1 MQSIQFKRTNVSGK
15 KPTPEQLQVGEVA
28 INLKDH
34 VIFTKDRDHEVVQI
48 SVSPETHAALESKV
62 DANKQELDSTIA
74 VNDRNIHAKVD
85 EIKQTTD
92 ATIAANHAE
101 INNKVDVIKRET
113 DATIEANKNKAASDL
128 AGVKAELSDTINANK
143 NAAAVATQELDTRI
157 NKKVD
162 DIKSRTDATIASNDK
177 AINDKVDLI
186 KTETDR
192 TIAANKVYAENQLTD
207 TYNNLTGVIA
217 ANKQEAADNVA
228 ALTRDV
234 EAKNSAIHSKV
245 DNNKSYT
252 DSELARLESRIDAA
266 DGSSD
271 GKYIKKHVNTYTDGY
286 LLSKTA
292 NYFDD
297 PSARNLD
304 YFGAFRMNDLAG
316 HIAMILHV
324 PHPSGVNHARGF
336 EFNYGSNPVP
346 TVKTYGYDELG
357 NLSYSH
363 RMYHEGDK
371 PTPAEIGV
379 YSKAEIDRLFQKT
392 LNFGI
397 EGGWFK
403 LGTLTMPQQHGRT
416 AKIRLVGGNG
426 YNVGMNGQ
434 ANIIELVI
442 RCGNNSP
449 KGVVFNAYYSIWYHE
464 QHFCAI
470 PTDGDNYDLYA
481 YYGAHT
487 GFVLAEY
494 QVSSGG
500 VSLNLLD
507 TPEYLGGEKP
517 VADEIFDALNISS
530 FNNFSNRG
538 TLNFAGNHQGQY
550 DIEHLNEQPTNA
562 KKMLRRF
569 RSSAPA
575 TIWHETVDD
584 NAYRLATGYEDTNQE
599 LLLTAT
605 SGLHVKKLT
614 LDGGVTGNS
623 GIDIRRGPNESSHFN
638 FMDYRTGQ
646 DVRNG
651 WFGFGDGQTKDF
663 IWWNDNGQNS
673 INLIE
678 NGELHITGGK
688 GQKIVMNSEVAL
700 SENAR
705 LAVKGG
711 NYGLILRND
720 GSSFHILTTD
730 LKDSFGSWNNRRP
743 FSYDF
748 ADGGLYLGGTETA
761 RCLHLGIDGSTR
773 LEDNLFFKA
782 GSRQSMDYL
791 EFVHWGASNVG
802 RNNVLSL
809 RDSKGFFAEFERKG
823 DNTIQNT
830 FFGKLKVNRGSD
842 AITVNAPTDS
852 ESVYVKGTCNDV
864 DNWYIGKGG
873 ADNGLAF
880 YSYKSNAAIYLTNNG
895 EVSLAPQNT
904 AVVNVNRDRMH
915 INGTQWVA
923 NQPHVWGN
931 QWQTEAPIFVDFG
944 TGIPND
950 TYMPIIKARSQI
962 TGGYATKADFGIYR
976 HGAVDTWGDAVIRVG
991 SAESGDSSHPNA
1003 IYTFRANGDFKAP
1016 AGLRAGVNLG
1026 VGTDP
1031 VLGGHS
1037 IAIGDN
1043 DTGLMWGGDGRI
1055 NLLANGQHI
1064 ASWGV
1069 FHQEHPGLW
1078 SVGAGF
1084 WTEVDKAIISHG
1096 HLIQANDSYSTYVR
1110 DIYIRS
1116 DIRVKKDLVKF
1127 ENASKTLSKINGY
1140 KYLQKRGTNEDG
1152 SERWEENAGLIAQ
1165 EVQAILP
1172 ELVEGDPD
1180 SENLL
1185 RLNYNGVVGLNT
1197 AAINEHTEEIALL
1210 KEENNRLKEENKILH
1225 DRLAAI
1231 EAKLFG

>member
-15 KPTPEQLQVGEVA
+15 KPTPEQLQVGEIA
-28 INLKDH
+28 IQLADH

-92 ATIAANHAE
+92 STIAANHAE

-113 DATIEANKNKAASDL
+113 DATIEANKNAAASDL
-128 AGVKAELSDTINANK
+128 AGVKAELSDTINVNK

-186 KTETDR
+186 KAETDR

-234 EAKNSAIHSKV
+234 EAKNTAIHSKV

-266 DGSSD
+266 DGSAD

-297 PSARNLD
+297 PNARNLD

-336 EFNYGSNPVP
+336 EFTYGSNPVH
-346 TVKTYGYDELG
+346 TVRTYGYDELG
-357 NLSYSH
+357 HLAYSH

-371 PTPAEIGV
+371 PSPSELNV
-379 YSKAEIDRLFQKT
+379 YSKQEVDRMFQKT
-392 LNFGI
+392 IDFGS
-397 EGGWFK
+397 ESGWFK
-403 LGTLTMPQQHGRT
+403 IATVYLPQNYGRS

-426 YNVGMNGQ
+426 YNVGQTGQ
-434 ANIIELVI
+434 CNIIELVI
-442 RCGNNSP
+442 RTGNDSP
-449 KGVVFNAYYSIWYHE
+449 KGINIVAYHHISGYDN
-464 QHFCAI
+464 QFCAI
-470 PTDGDNYDLYA
+470 NTSNDNYDIYA
-481 YYGAHT
+481 QYSQHT
-487 GFVLAEY
+487 SLVLVEY
-494 QVSSGG
+494 QASSD
-500 VSLNLLD
+500 VNLTVLD
-507 TPEYLGGEKP
+507 RPEYVGEKP
-517 VADEIFDALNISS
+517 VADHIYDAYTIRS
-530 FNNFSNRG
+530 FNSFSNRG

-550 DIEHLNEQPTNA
+550 DIEHLNEQQTNS

-569 RSSAPA
+569 RSCAPA

-651 WFGFGDGQTKDF
+651 WFGFGDGTTKDF

-678 NGELHITGGK
+678 DGELHITGGR

-711 NYGLILRND
+711 NYGLMLRND

-782 GSRQSMDYL
+782 GSRQSMDYMEL
-791 EFVHWGASNVG
+791 VHWGASNTG

-809 RDSKGFFAEFERKG
+809 RDSKGFFAEFERLG
-823 DNTIQNT
+823 DNTIKNT

-842 AITVNAPTDS
+842 AIIMNAETGDS
-852 ESVYVKGTCNDV
+852 SIYLLGTCADNN
-864 DNWYIGKGG
+864 NWYIGKGG

-880 YSYKSNAAIYLTNNG
+880 YSYATNAAVNITNAGDIALSPKGVEMTHVNNVRFYVHG
-895 EVSLAPQNT
+895 ERWT
-904 AVVNVNRDRMH
+904 ASQSGGWGD
-915 INGTQWVA
+915 QW
-923 NQPHVWGN
+923 GL
-931 QWQTEAPIFVDFG
+931 EAPIFVDHG
-944 TGIPND
+944 YVGPD
-950 TYMPIIKARSQI
+950 SYYPIIKGRSLI
-962 TGGYATKADFGIYR
+962 TDQGYTTAVDFGLR
-976 HGAVDTWGDAVIRVG
+976 RVPQNWGQAIIRVG
-991 SAESGDSSHPNA
+991 SAEASPAAGHPQA
-1003 IYTFRANGDFKAP
+1003 VFEFHHDGTFYCPSNGNF
-1016 AGLRAGVNLG
+1016 
-1026 VGTDP
+1026 
-1031 VLGGHS
+1031 
-1037 IAIGDN
+1037 N
-1043 DTGLMWGGDGRI
+1043 D
-1055 NLLANGQHI
+1055 
-1064 ASWGV
+1064 V
-1069 FHQEHPGLW
+1069 
-1078 SVGAGF
+1078 
-1084 WTEVDKAIISHG
+1084 
-1096 HLIQANDSYSTYVR
+1096 
-1110 DIYIRS
+1110 YIRS
-1116 DIRVKKDLVKF
+1116 DDRL
-1127 ENASKTLSKINGY
+1127 KINV
-1140 KYLQKRGTNEDG
+1140 EDY
-1152 SERWEENAGLIAQ
+1152 EENAVDKVNKLKVKTYDKVKSLNDREVIGHEIGIIAQ
-1165 EVQAILP
+1165 DLQEVLP
-1172 ELVEGDPD
+1172 EAVK
-1180 SENLL
+1180 
-1185 RLNYNGVVGLNT
+1185 T
-1197 AAINEHTEEIALL
+1197 AKIGGFDNPEEILTISNSAVNALL
-1210 KEENNRLKEENKILH
+1210 IKAVQEMSEENKLLRE
-1225 DRLAAI
+1225 RLAAI

>member
-92 ATIAANHAE
+92 STIAANHAE

-186 KTETDR
+186 KAETDR

-234 EAKNSAIHSKV
+234 EAKNTAIHSKV

-297 PSARNLD
+297 PGARNLD
-304 YFGAFRMNDLAG
+304 YFGAFRTNDLAD

-336 EFNYGSNPVP
+336 EFTYGSNPHA
-346 TVKTYGYDELG
+346 TVRTYGYDELG
-357 NLSYSH
+357 HLAYSH

-371 PTPAEIGV
+371 PTPAEIGA
-379 YSKAEIDRLFQKT
+379 YSKAEIDRMFQKT
-392 LNFGI
+392 INFGV
-397 EGGWFK
+397 ETGWFK
-403 LGTLTMPQQHGRT
+403 IATAFIPQNYGRSL
-416 AKIRLVGGNG
+416 KIRLTGGNG
-426 YNVGMNGQ
+426 WNVGQTGQ
-434 ANIIELVI
+434 CNIIELVI
-442 RCGNNSP
+442 RTSNGSP
-449 KGVVFNAYYSIWYHE
+449 KGINFVAYHHVSGYE
-464 QHFCAI
+464 NQFCAI
-470 PTDGDNYDLYA
+470 NTGDDTYDIYA
-481 YYGAHT
+481 YYFEFT
-487 GFVLAEY
+487 NMVMAEY
-494 QVSSGG
+494 QASSD
-500 VSLNLLD
+500 VNLTVLD
-507 TPEYLGGEKP
+507 RPEYVGEKP
-517 VADEIFDALNISS
+517 VADHIYDAYTIYS
-530 FNNFSNRG
+530 FNTFSNRG

-550 DIEHLNEQPTNA
+550 DIEHMNEQPTNA

-575 TIWHETVDD
+575 TIWHESVDD
-584 NAYRLATGYEDTNQE
+584 QNYRLATEYTDVTQQ
-599 LLLTAT
+599 LLLSAVT
-605 SGLHVKKLT
+605 GLHIRRLT
-614 LDGGVTGNS
+614 IDGGLGSGSNA
-623 GIDIRRGPNESSHFN
+623 GIDIRRGPNEASHFN

-651 WFGFGDGQTKDF
+651 WFGFGDLTTKDF

-678 NGELHITGGK
+678 NGELHITGGR

-743 FSYDF
+743 FSYNF
-748 ADGGLYLGGTETA
+748 EDGGLYLGGTETA

-773 LEDNLFFKA
+773 LEDNLFFKS
-782 GSRQSMDYL
+782 GSRQSMDYMEL
-791 EFVHWGASNVG
+791 VHWGASNTG

-809 RDSKGFFAEFERKG
+809 RDSKGFLAEFERVGGTNGVK
-823 DNTIQNT
+823 TR
-830 FFGKLKVNRGSD
+830 FFGETFTDGTLYLNQMNNSSERFSINNWGNSEVGRAAVMEIGDSKGYHFYTERRTDDTVLFDVSGALTVRGPNGITIKNSTGARHIWFRD
-842 AITVNAPTDS
+842 ASETEKAVIWATDDGILHIRNNHGGPFS
-852 ESVYVKGTCNDV
+852 HHFKGAMIQLEGRVPYAADQGLIRGEV
-864 DNWYIGKGG
+864 DGG
-873 ADNGLAF
+873 AYVAW
-880 YSYKSNAAIYLTNNG
+880 
-895 EVSLAPQNT
+895 
-904 AVVNVNRDRMH
+904 RDR
-915 INGTQWVA
+915 
-923 NQPHVWGN
+923 
-931 QWQTEAPIFVDFG
+931 
-944 TGIPND
+944 
-950 TYMPIIKARSQI
+950 
-962 TGGYATKADFGIYR
+962 
-976 HGAVDTWGDAVIRVG
+976 
-991 SAESGDSSHPNA
+991 
-1003 IYTFRANGDFKAP
+1003 P
-1016 AGLRAGVNLG
+1016 AGLLV
-1026 VGTDP
+1026 DCQK
-1031 VLGGHS
+1031 S
-1037 IAIGDN
+1037 IDSAHAVWKAVD
-1043 DTGLMWGGDGRI
+1043 WGRQYIAAMDVHCPGDG
-1055 NLLANGQHI
+1055 NNTAAAVLHVQAADYQFHASGEFHATGNGN
-1064 ASWGV
+1064 
-1069 FHQEHPGLW
+1069 F
-1078 SVGAGF
+1078 
-1084 WTEVDKAIISHG
+1084 
-1096 HLIQANDSYSTYVR
+1096 NDV
-1110 DIYIRS
+1110 YIRS
-1116 DIRVKKDLVKF
+1116 DGRL
-1127 ENASKTLSKINGY
+1127 KINV
-1140 KYLQKRGTNEDG
+1140 EDY
-1152 SERWEENAGLIAQ
+1152 EENAVDKVNKLKVKTYDKVKSLNDREVIGHEIGIIAQ
-1165 EVQAILP
+1165 DLQEVLP
-1172 ELVEGDPD
+1172 EAVKTAKIG
-1180 SENLL
+1180 
-1185 RLNYNGVVGLNT
+1185 GLDNP
-1197 AAINEHTEEIALL
+1197 EEILTISNSAVNALL
-1210 KEENNRLKEENKILH
+1210 IKAIQEMSEENKILRE
-1225 DRLAAI
+1225 RLAAI
-1231 EAKLFG
+1231 EAKLG

>member
-186 KTETDR
+186 KAETDR

-234 EAKNSAIHSKV
+234 EAKNTAIHSKV

-266 DGSSD
+266 DGSAD

-297 PSARNLD
+297 PNARNLD

-336 EFNYGSNPVP
+336 EFTYGSNPVH
-346 TVKTYGYDELG
+346 TVRTYGYDELG
-357 NLSYSH
+357 HLAYSH

-371 PTPAEIGV
+371 PSPSELNV
-379 YSKAEIDRLFQKT
+379 YSKQEVDRMFQKT
-392 LNFGI
+392 IDFGS
-397 EGGWFK
+397 ESGWFK
-403 LGTLTMPQQHGRT
+403 IATVYLPQNYGRS

-426 YNVGMNGQ
+426 WNVGQTGQ
-434 ANIIELVI
+434 CNIIELVI
-442 RCGNNSP
+442 RNGNGSP
-449 KGVVFNAYYSIWYHE
+449 KGINFVAYHHVSGYDNQFCAINTSDDTYDIYAYYSE
-464 QHFCAI
+464 F
-470 PTDGDNYDLYA
+470 TNM
-481 YYGAHT
+481 
-487 GFVLAEY
+487 VMAEY
-494 QVSSGG
+494 QASSD
-500 VSLNLLD
+500 VNLTVLD
-507 TPEYLGGEKP
+507 RPEYVGEKP
-517 VADEIFDALNISS
+517 VADHIYDAYTIRS
-530 FNNFSNRG
+530 FNSFSNRG

-550 DIEHLNEQPTNA
+550 DIEHMNEQPTNA

-569 RSSAPA
+569 RSSAVA

-584 NAYRLATGYEDTNQE
+584 QNYRLATGGTDSGQQ
-599 LLLTAT
+599 LLLSSGT
-605 SGLHVKKLT
+605 GLHIRRLT
-614 LDGGVTGNS
+614 IDGGLGSGSNA

-651 WFGFGDGQTKDF
+651 WFGFGDLTTKDF

-678 NGELHITGGK
+678 NGELHITGGR

-711 NYGLILRND
+711 NYGLIFRND
-720 GSSFHILTTD
+720 GVGFHILTTD
-730 LKDSFGSWNNRRP
+730 LGDSFGPWNTRRP
-743 FSYDF
+743 FSYNF

-782 GSRQSMDYL
+782 GSRQSMDYMEL
-791 EFVHWGASNVG
+791 VHWGASNTG

-809 RDSKGFFAEFERKG
+809 RDSKGFLAEFERLG
-823 DNTIQNT
+823 DNTIKNT

-842 AITVNAPTDS
+842 AIIMNAETGDS
-852 ESVYVKGTCNDV
+852 SIYLLGTCADNN
-864 DNWYIGKGG
+864 NWYIGKGG

-880 YSYKSNAAIYLTNNG
+880 YSYATNAAINITNAGDIALSPKGIEMTHVNNVRFYVHG
-895 EVSLAPQNT
+895 ERWT
-904 AVVNVNRDRMH
+904 ASQSGGWND
-915 INGTQWVA
+915 QW
-923 NQPHVWGN
+923 GL
-931 QWQTEAPIFVDFG
+931 EAPIFVDHG
-944 TGIPND
+944 YVGPD
-950 TYMPIIKARSQI
+950 SYYPIIKGRSLI
-962 TGGYATKADFGIYR
+962 TNQGYTTAVDFGLR
-976 HGAVDTWGDAVIRVG
+976 RVPNNWGQAVIRVG
-991 SAESGDSSHPNA
+991 SAEASPAAGHPQA
-1003 IYTFRANGDFKAP
+1003 VFEFHHDGTFYSPGNGNF
-1016 AGLRAGVNLG
+1016 
-1026 VGTDP
+1026 
-1031 VLGGHS
+1031 
-1037 IAIGDN
+1037 N
-1043 DTGLMWGGDGRI
+1043 D
-1055 NLLANGQHI
+1055 
-1064 ASWGV
+1064 V
-1069 FHQEHPGLW
+1069 
-1078 SVGAGF
+1078 
-1084 WTEVDKAIISHG
+1084 
-1096 HLIQANDSYSTYVR
+1096 
-1110 DIYIRS
+1110 YIRS
-1116 DIRVKKDLVKF
+1116 DRRL
-1127 ENASKTLSKINGY
+1127 KINV
-1140 KYLQKRGTNEDG
+1140 EDY
-1152 SERWEENAGLIAQ
+1152 EENAVDKVNKLKVKTYDKVKSLNDREVIGHEIGIIAQ
-1165 EVQAILP
+1165 DLQEVLP
-1172 ELVEGDPD
+1172 EAVKTAKIG
-1180 SENLL
+1180 
-1185 RLNYNGVVGLNT
+1185 GLDNP
-1197 AAINEHTEEIALL
+1197 EEILTISNSAVNALL
-1210 KEENNRLKEENKILH
+1210 IKAIQEMSEENKIL
-1225 DRLAAI
+1225 RECLAAI
-1231 EAKLFG
+1231 EAKLG

>member
-1 MQSIQFKRTNVSGK
+1 MQSIQFKRTNVAGK

-128 AGVKAELSDTINANK
+128 AGVKAELSDTIKANK

-186 KTETDR
+186 KAETDR

-234 EAKNSAIHSKV
+234 EAKNTAIHSKV

-266 DGSSD
+266 DGSAD

-297 PSARNLD
+297 PNARNLD

-336 EFNYGSNPVP
+336 EFTYGSNPVH
-346 TVKTYGYDELG
+346 TVRTYGYDELG
-357 NLSYSH
+357 HLAYSH

-371 PTPAEIGV
+371 PTPAEIGA

-449 KGVVFNAYYSIWYHE
+449 KGVVFNAYYTIWHYE

-550 DIEHLNEQPTNA
+550 DIEHLNEQQTNS

-605 SGLHVKKLT
+605 TGLHVKRLT
-614 LDGGVTGNS
+614 LDGGVGNA

-651 WFGFGDGQTKDF
+651 WFGFGDLTTKDF

-673 INLIE
+673 LNLLE
-678 NGELHITGGK
+678 DGELQISGGK

-705 LAVKGG
+705 LAVRGG
-711 NYGLILRND
+711 NYGLIFRND
-720 GSSFHILTTD
+720 GTSFHILTTD
-730 LKDSFGSWNNRRP
+730 LKDSFGNWNNRRP

-748 ADGGLYLGGTETA
+748 SEGGLDLGGTTTE

-773 LEDNLFFKA
+773 IEENLVFRA
-782 GSRQSMDYL
+782 GSRQSMDYI
-791 EFVHWGASNVG
+791 EMIHWGNSNIA
-802 RNNVLSL
+802 RDNVLSMK
-809 RDSKGFFAEFERKG
+809 DSKGFLAEFERVGGTNGVKTRFFGETFTDGTLYLNQMNNSSERFSINNWGNSEVGRAAVMEIGDSKG
-823 DNTIQNT
+823 YHFYTERRTDNTVLFDVAGALTVHGPNGITIKNSTGARHIWFRDDIGSEKAVIWATDEGILHIRNNHGGQFSHHFQGAMIKAGERVPYNSEYA
-830 FFGKLKVNRGSD
+830 LIRGDISGGAWVD
-842 AITVNAPTDS
+842 WRARPAGLLVDCQDS
-852 ESVYVKGTCNDV
+852 RNQAYNIWKATHWGEQHLAAMGVHAGGGNPHVILHVGGNDYGFAFNGDFTAGAAVYCNDV
-864 DNWYIGKGG
+864 
-873 ADNGLAF
+873 
-880 YSYKSNAAIYLTNNG
+880 
-895 EVSLAPQNT
+895 
-904 AVVNVNRDRMH
+904 
-915 INGTQWVA
+915 
-923 NQPHVWGN
+923 
-931 QWQTEAPIFVDFG
+931 
-944 TGIPND
+944 
-950 TYMPIIKARSQI
+950 
-962 TGGYATKADFGIYR
+962 
-976 HGAVDTWGDAVIRVG
+976 
-991 SAESGDSSHPNA
+991 
-1003 IYTFRANGDFKAP
+1003 
-1016 AGLRAGVNLG
+1016 
-1026 VGTDP
+1026 
-1031 VLGGHS
+1031 
-1037 IAIGDN
+1037 
-1043 DTGLMWGGDGRI
+1043 
-1055 NLLANGQHI
+1055 
-1064 ASWGV
+1064 
-1069 FHQEHPGLW
+1069 
-1078 SVGAGF
+1078 
-1084 WTEVDKAIISHG
+1084 
-1096 HLIQANDSYSTYVR
+1096 
-1110 DIYIRS
+1110 YIRS
-1116 DIRVKKDLVKF
+1116 DRRL
-1127 ENASKTLSKINGY
+1127 KINV
-1140 KYLQKRGTNEDG
+1140 EDY
-1152 SERWEENAGLIAQ
+1152 EENAVDKVNKLKVKTYDKVKSLSDREVIAHEIGIIAQ
-1165 EVQAILP
+1165 DLQEILP
-1172 ELVEGDPD
+1172 EAV
-1180 SENLL
+1180 STSN
-1185 RLNYNGVVGLNT
+1185 VGSLDNP
-1197 AAINEHTEEIALL
+1197 EEILTISNSAVNALL
-1210 KEENNRLKEENKILH
+1210 IKAVQEMSEENKILRE
-1225 DRLAAI
+1225 RLAAI
-1231 EAKLFG
+1231 EAKLG

>member
-162 DIKSRTDATIASNDK
+162 DIKSRTDATIASNHK

-186 KTETDR
+186 KAETDR
-192 TIAANKVYAENQLTD
+192 TIAANHAYAENQLTD

-217 ANKQEAADNVA
+217 ANKQEAADSVA

-266 DGSSD
+266 DGSAD

-316 HIAMILHV
+316 HIALALHV

-336 EFNYGSNPVP
+336 EFTYGSNPHA
-346 TVKTYGYDELG
+346 TVRTYGYDELG
-357 NLSYSH
+357 HLAYSH

-371 PTPAEIGV
+371 PTPAEIGA

-392 LNFGI
+392 LDFGI
-397 EGGWFK
+397 ESGWFK
-403 LGTLTMPQQHGRT
+403 IATVYLPQQYGRS

-426 YNVGMNGQ
+426 YNVGQTGQ
-434 ANIIELVI
+434 ANIIELVL
-442 RCGNNSP
+442 RSGNGNP
-449 KGVVFNAYYSIWYHE
+449 VGVVFNAYMTIWYID
-464 QHFCAI
+464 QKFCAI
-470 PTDGDNYDLYA
+470 PTGGDSYDI
-481 YYGAHT
+481 YGSYSGHS

-494 QVSSGG
+494 QTSPDV
-500 VSLNLLD
+500 NLTLYD
-507 TPEYLGGEKP
+507 KPQFIGSQLPEAETK
-517 VADEIFDALNISS
+517 FDAYTITS
-530 FNNFSNRG
+530 FSTYRNHG
-538 TLNFAGNHQGQY
+538 TLNFGANSQGQY

-569 RSSAPA
+569 RSCAPA

-584 NAYRLATGYEDTNQE
+584 NSYRLATGYEDTNQE
-599 LLLTAT
+599 LLLSAVT
-605 SGLHVKKLT
+605 GLHVKRLT
-614 LDGGVTGNS
+614 LDGGVGNA

-651 WFGFGDGQTKDF
+651 WFGFGDGTTKDF

-678 NGELHITGGK
+678 DGELHITGGK

-711 NYGLILRND
+711 NYGLMLRND

-748 ADGGLYLGGTETA
+748 AEGGLDLGGTATA

-782 GSRQSMDYL
+782 GSRQSMDYMEL
-791 EFVHWGASNVG
+791 VHWGASNTG

-809 RDSKGFFAEFERKG
+809 RDSKGFLAEFERLG
-823 DNTIQNT
+823 DNTIKNS
-830 FFGKLKVNRGSD
+830 FFGKLKINRGSD
-842 AITVNAPTDS
+842 AIIMNAESGDS
-852 ESVYVKGTCNDV
+852 SVYLLGTCADNN
-864 DNWYIGKGG
+864 NWYIGKGG

-880 YSYKSNAAIYLTNNG
+880 YSYATNAAVNITNAGDIALSPKGIEMTHVNNVRFYVHG
-895 EVSLAPQNT
+895 ERWT
-904 AVVNVNRDRMH
+904 ASQSGGWGD
-915 INGTQWVA
+915 QW
-923 NQPHVWGN
+923 GL
-931 QWQTEAPIFVDFG
+931 EAPIFVDHG
-944 TGIPND
+944 YVSPD
-950 TYMPIIKARSQI
+950 CYYPIIKGRSLI
-962 TGGYATKADFGIYR
+962 TNQGYTTAVDFGMR
-976 HGAVDTWGDAVIRVG
+976 RVPQNWGQAIIRVG
-991 SAESGDSSHPNA
+991 SAEASPAAGHPQA
-1003 IYTFRANGDFKAP
+1003 VFEFHHDGTFYCPGNGNF
-1016 AGLRAGVNLG
+1016 
-1026 VGTDP
+1026 
-1031 VLGGHS
+1031 
-1037 IAIGDN
+1037 N
-1043 DTGLMWGGDGRI
+1043 D
-1055 NLLANGQHI
+1055 
-1064 ASWGV
+1064 V
-1069 FHQEHPGLW
+1069 
-1078 SVGAGF
+1078 
-1084 WTEVDKAIISHG
+1084 
-1096 HLIQANDSYSTYVR
+1096 
-1110 DIYIRS
+1110 YIRS
-1116 DIRVKKDLVKF
+1116 DRRL
-1127 ENASKTLSKINGY
+1127 KINV
-1140 KYLQKRGTNEDG
+1140 EDY
-1152 SERWEENAGLIAQ
+1152 EENAVDKVNKLKVKTYDKVKSLNDREVIGHEIGIIAQ
-1165 EVQAILP
+1165 DLQEVLP
-1172 ELVEGDPD
+1172 EAVK
-1180 SENLL
+1180 
-1185 RLNYNGVVGLNT
+1185 T
-1197 AAINEHTEEIALL
+1197 ANIGGFDNPEEILTISNSAVNALL
-1210 KEENNRLKEENKILH
+1210 IKAVQEMSEENKLLRE
-1225 DRLAAI
+1225 RLAAI
-1231 EAKLFG
+1231 EAKLG

>member
-92 ATIAANHAE
+92 STIAANHAE

-186 KTETDR
+186 KAETDR
-192 TIAANKVYAENQLTD
+192 TIAANKAYAENQLTD

-234 EAKNSAIHSKV
+234 EAKNTAIHSKV

-297 PSARNLD
+297 PGARNLD

-336 EFNYGSNPVP
+336 EFNYGSNVVP

-357 NLSYSH
+357 HLAYSH

-371 PTPAEIGV
+371 PTPAEIGA

-392 LNFGI
+392 LDFGI
-397 EGGWFK
+397 ESGWFK
-403 LGTLTMPQQHGRT
+403 IATVYLPQQYGRS

-426 YNVGMNGQ
+426 WNVGKTGQ
-434 ANIIELVI
+434 CNIIELVI
-442 RCGNNSP
+442 RTGNGSP
-449 KGVVFNAYYSIWYHE
+449 KGINFVAYHHVSGDDN
-464 QHFCAI
+464 QFCAI
-470 PTDGDNYDLYA
+470 NTSDDNYDIYA
-481 YYGAHT
+481 YYAGCT
-487 GFVLAEY
+487 NMVMAEY
-494 QVSSGG
+494 QASSD
-500 VSLNLLD
+500 VNLTVLD
-507 TPEYLGGEKP
+507 HPEYIGEKP
-517 VADEIFDALNISS
+517 VSEHIFDAYTIYS
-530 FNNFSNRG
+530 FNSFSNKG
-538 TLNFAGNHQGQY
+538 TLNFGANSQGQY

-569 RSSAPA
+569 RSSGPA

-584 NAYRLATGYEDTNQE
+584 NQYRLATGYEDTNQE

-673 INLIE
+673 LNLLE
-678 NGELHITGGK
+678 DGELHITGGK

-711 NYGLILRND
+711 NYGLMLRND
-720 GSSFHILTTD
+720 GSSFHILTTN

-782 GSRQSMDYL
+782 GSRQSMDYMEL
-791 EFVHWGASNVG
+791 VHWGASNVG

-809 RDSKGFFAEFERKG
+809 RDSKGFLAEFERKG

-830 FFGKLKVNRGSD
+830 FFGRFKVNGDSN

-852 ESVYVKGTCNDV
+852 DAVYVKGTCNDV

-873 ADNGLAF
+873 AGNGLVF
-880 YSYKSNAAIYLTNNG
+880 CSYKTNAAVHLTDNG
-895 EVSLAPQNT
+895 EVLLAPQNT
-904 AVVNVNRDRMH
+904 AIVNINRDRIH

-923 NQPHVWGN
+923 NQPHGWGN
-931 QWQTEAPIFVDFG
+931 QWLSEAPIFVDFG
-944 TGIPND
+944 TGVPND

-976 HGAVDTWGDAVIRVG
+976 HGTDTWGDAVIRVG

-1043 DTGLMWGGDGRI
+1043 DTGLVWGGDGRI
-1055 NLLANGQHI
+1055 NMFANGQHI
-1064 ASWGV
+1064 ASWGTMY
-1069 FHQEHPGLW
+1069 QEHSGLW
-1078 SVGAGF
+1078 GSHGGL

-1096 HLIQANDSYSTYVR
+1096 HLVQANDNYSTYVR

-1185 RLNYNGVVGLNT
+1185 RLNYNGVIGLIT
-1197 AAINEHTEEIALL
+1197 AAINEHTEEISLL
-1210 KEENNRLKEENKILH
+1210 KEENKLLR

>member
-92 ATIAANHAE
+92 STIAANHAE

-162 DIKSRTDATIASNDK
+162 DIKSRTDATIASNHK

-186 KTETDR
+186 KAETDR
-192 TIAANKVYAENQLTD
+192 TIAANQAYAENQLTD

-217 ANKQEAADNVA
+217 ANKQEAADSVA

-234 EAKNSAIHSKV
+234 EAKNTAIHSKI
-245 DNNKSYT
+245 DNNKVYT

-266 DGSSD
+266 DGSAD

-297 PSARNLD
+297 PNARNLD

-336 EFNYGSNPVP
+336 EFTYGSNPHA
-346 TVKTYGYDELG
+346 TVRTYGYDELG

-371 PTPAEIGV
+371 PTPAEIGA

-403 LGTLTMPQQHGRT
+403 LGSLTLPQQHGRS

-550 DIEHLNEQPTNA
+550 DIEHMNEQQTNS

-575 TIWHETVDD
+575 TIWHESVDD
-584 NAYRLATGYEDTNQE
+584 QNYRLATGYDDVNQQ
-599 LLLTAT
+599 LLLSAAT
-605 SGLHVKKLT
+605 GLHVKRLT

-623 GIDIRRGPNESSHFN
+623 GIDIRRGPNEASHFN

-678 NGELHITGGK
+678 DGELHITGGK

-711 NYGLILRND
+711 NYGLMLRND

-782 GSRQSMDYL
+782 GSRQSMDYMEL
-791 EFVHWGASNVG
+791 VHWGASNTG

-809 RDSKGFFAEFERKG
+809 RDSKGFLAEFERLW
-823 DNTIQNT
+823 DNTTKNT
-830 FFGKLKVNRGSD
+830 FFGKMKINRGSD
-842 AITVNAPTDS
+842 AIIMNAESGDS
-852 ESVYVKGTCNDV
+852 SVYLLGTCADNN
-864 DNWYIGKGG
+864 NWYIGKGG
-873 ADNGLAF
+873 GDNGLAF
-880 YSYKSNAAIYLTNNG
+880 YSYATNAAINLTNAGDIALSPKGVEMVHVNNARLYVHG
-895 EVSLAPQNT
+895 ERWT
-904 AVVNVNRDRMH
+904 AS
-915 INGTQWVA
+915 
-923 NQPHVWGN
+923 QPGDWGN
-931 QWQTEAPIFVDFG
+931 QWRVEAPIFVDHG
-944 TGIPND
+944 YVGQD
-950 TYMPIIKARSQI
+950 CYYPIVKARSLI
-962 TGGYATKADFGIYR
+962 TNQGYTTAVDFGMRRIPNN
-976 HGAVDTWGDAVIRVG
+976 WGQAIIRVG
-991 SAESGDSSHPNA
+991 SAENSPDNGHPQA
-1003 IYTFRANGDFKAP
+1003 VFEFHHDGFFYTPGNGSF
-1016 AGLRAGVNLG
+1016 
-1026 VGTDP
+1026 
-1031 VLGGHS
+1031 
-1037 IAIGDN
+1037 N
-1043 DTGLMWGGDGRI
+1043 DV
-1055 NLLANGQHI
+1055 H
-1064 ASWGV
+1064 
-1069 FHQEHPGLW
+1069 
-1078 SVGAGF
+1078 
-1084 WTEVDKAIISHG
+1084 
-1096 HLIQANDSYSTYVR
+1096 
-1110 DIYIRS
+1110 IRS
-1116 DIRVKKDLVKF
+1116 DERL
-1127 ENASKTLSKINGY
+1127 KIN
-1140 KYLQKRGTNEDG
+1140 K
-1152 SERWEENAGLIAQ
+1152 EELEEGALDKLNSLTVYSYDKVKSLSDDTVVGRELGVIAQ
-1165 EVQAILP
+1165 DVEKVMP
-1172 ELVEGDPD
+1172 EAVHVCSDGDT
-1180 SENLL
+1180 ENP
-1185 RLNYNGVVGLNT
+1185 GEIKTISVSS
-1197 AAINEHTEEIALL
+1197 INALFVKAFQELTTKYDAMNEEL
-1210 KEENNRLKEENKILH
+1210 KAVKAE
-1225 DRLAAI
+1225 LAAI
-1231 EAKLFG
+1231 KSCK

>member
-1 MQSIQFKRTNVSGK
+1 MQSIQFKRTQTAGK
-15 KPTPEQLQVGEVA
+15 KPTPDQLSVGEIA
-28 INLKDH
+28 IQLADH

-92 ATIAANHAE
+92 STIAANQA
-101 INNKVDVIKRET
+101 
-113 DATIEANKNKAASDL
+113 
-128 AGVKAELSDTINANK
+128 
-143 NAAAVATQELDTRI
+143 
-157 NKKVD
+157 
-162 DIKSRTDATIASNDK
+162 
-177 AINDKVDLI
+177 
-186 KTETDR
+186 
-192 TIAANKVYAENQLTD
+192 YAENQLTD

-217 ANKQEAADNVA
+217 ANKQEAADSVA

-234 EAKNSAIHSKV
+234 EAKNTAIHSKI
-245 DNNKSYT
+245 DNNKVYT

-266 DGSSD
+266 DGSAD

-297 PSARNLD
+297 PNARNLD

-336 EFNYGSNPVP
+336 EFTYGSNPHA
-346 TVKTYGYDELG
+346 TVRTYGYDELG
-357 NLSYSH
+357 HLAYSH

-371 PTPAEIGV
+371 PTPAEIGA

-426 YNVGMNGQ
+426 YNVGQNGQ

-449 KGVVFNAYYSIWYHE
+449 KGVVFNAYYTIWHYE

-550 DIEHLNEQPTNA
+550 DIEHLNEQQTNS

-575 TIWHETVDD
+575 YIWHETVD
-584 NAYRLATGYEDTNQE
+584 NNKYRLATGYEDTSQE
-599 LLLTAT
+599 LLLTTT

-678 NGELHITGGK
+678 NGELQISGGK

-720 GSSFHILTTD
+720 GTSFHILTTD
-730 LKDSFGSWNNRRP
+730 LKDSFGNWNNRRP

-748 ADGGLYLGGTETA
+748 AEGGLDLGGTATA

-773 LEDNLFFKA
+773 IEDNMVFRS
-782 GSRQSMDYL
+782 GSRQSMDYIEL
-791 EFVHWGASNVG
+791 IHWGNSNTG
-802 RNNVLSL
+802 RNNVLSM
-809 RDSKGFFAEFERKG
+809 RDSKGFLAEFERTGTNGVKTRFFGETFTDGTLYLNQMNNSSERFSINNWGNSEVGRAAVMEIGDSKG
-823 DNTIQNT
+823 YHFYTERRTDNTVLFDVAGALTVHGPNGITIKNST
-830 FFGKLKVNRGSD
+830 GARHIWFRDDSD
-842 AITVNAPTDS
+842 AEKAVIWATD
-852 ESVYVKGTCNDV
+852 EGILHIRN
-864 DNWYIGKGG
+864 NHGG
-873 ADNGLAF
+873 SFAHHFQGAMIKLEGRVPYAADQGL
-880 YSYKSNAAIYLTNNG
+880 IRG
-895 EVSLAPQNT
+895 EVSGGAYV
-904 AVVNVNRDRMH
+904 AWRDR
-915 INGTQWVA
+915 
-923 NQPHVWGN
+923 
-931 QWQTEAPIFVDFG
+931 
-944 TGIPND
+944 
-950 TYMPIIKARSQI
+950 
-962 TGGYATKADFGIYR
+962 
-976 HGAVDTWGDAVIRVG
+976 
-991 SAESGDSSHPNA
+991 
-1003 IYTFRANGDFKAP
+1003 P
-1016 AGLRAGVNLG
+1016 AGLLVDCQQSVDSAHAIWKAVDWGRNYIAAMDVHCPGDSNN
-1026 VGTDP
+1026 TAAA
-1031 VLGGHS
+1031 VLHVQGADYQFHASGEFH
-1037 IAIGDN
+1037 ATGNGNFN
-1043 DTGLMWGGDGRI
+1043 D
-1055 NLLANGQHI
+1055 
-1064 ASWGV
+1064 V
-1069 FHQEHPGLW
+1069 
-1078 SVGAGF
+1078 
-1084 WTEVDKAIISHG
+1084 
-1096 HLIQANDSYSTYVR
+1096 
-1110 DIYIRS
+1110 YIRS
-1116 DIRVKKDLVKF
+1116 DRRL
-1127 ENASKTLSKINGY
+1127 KINV
-1140 KYLQKRGTNEDG
+1140 EDY
-1152 SERWEENAGLIAQ
+1152 EENAVDKVNKLKVKTYDKVKSLNDREVIGHEIGIIAQ
-1165 EVQAILP
+1165 DLQEVLP
-1172 ELVEGDPD
+1172 EAVK
-1180 SENLL
+1180 
-1185 RLNYNGVVGLNT
+1185 T
-1197 AAINEHTEEIALL
+1197 AKIGGFDNPEEILTISNSAVNALL
-1210 KEENNRLKEENKILH
+1210 IKAVQEMSEENKLLRE
-1225 DRLAAI
+1225 RLAAI

>member
-162 DIKSRTDATIASNDK
+162 DIKSRTDATIVSNHK

-186 KTETDR
+186 KAETDR

-234 EAKNSAIHSKV
+234 EAKNTAIHSKV

-316 HIAMILHV
+316 HIALALHV

-336 EFNYGSNPVP
+336 EFTYGSNPVH
-346 TVKTYGYDELG
+346 TVRTYGYDELG
-357 NLSYSH
+357 HLAYSH

-371 PTPAEIGV
+371 PSPSELNV
-379 YSKAEIDRLFQKT
+379 YSKQEVDRMFQKT
-392 LNFGI
+392 IDFGS
-397 EGGWFK
+397 ESGWFK
-403 LGTLTMPQQHGRT
+403 IATVYLPQNYGRS

-426 YNVGMNGQ
+426 WNAGQ
-434 ANIIELVI
+434 TGQCNIIELVI
-442 RCGNNSP
+442 RTSNGSP
-449 KGVVFNAYYSIWYHE
+449 KGINFVAYHHVSGYE
-464 QHFCAI
+464 NQFCAI
-470 PTDGDNYDLYA
+470 NTSDDTYDIYA
-481 YYGAHT
+481 YYFEFT
-487 GFVLAEY
+487 NMVMAEY
-494 QVSSGG
+494 QASSD
-500 VSLNLLD
+500 VNLTVLD
-507 TPEYLGGEKP
+507 RPEYVGDKP
-517 VADEIFDALNISS
+517 VADHIYDAYTIHS
-530 FNNFSNRG
+530 FNSFSNRG

-550 DIEHLNEQPTNA
+550 DIEHMNEQPTNA

-575 TIWHETVDD
+575 TIWHESVDD
-584 NAYRLATGYEDTNQE
+584 QNYRLATGYDDVNQQ
-599 LLLTAT
+599 LLLSAVT
-605 SGLHVKKLT
+605 GLHVKRLT
-614 LDGGVTGNS
+614 LDGGVGNA
-623 GIDIRRGPNESSHFN
+623 GIDIRRGPNEASHFN

-678 NGELHITGGK
+678 DGELHITGGK

-711 NYGLILRND
+711 NYGLIFRND
-720 GSSFHILTTD
+720 GSDFHILTTG
-730 LKDSFGSWNNRRP
+730 LGDSFGPWNTRRP
-743 FSYDF
+743 FSYNF
-748 ADGGLYLGGTETA
+748 ADGGLDLGGTETA

-782 GSRQSMDYL
+782 GSRQSMDYMEL
-791 EFVHWGASNVG
+791 VHWGASNTG

-809 RDSKGFFAEFERKG
+809 RDSKGFLAEFERLG
-823 DNTIQNT
+823 DNTIKNT

-842 AITVNAPTDS
+842 AITINAETGDS
-852 ESVYVKGTCNDV
+852 SVYLLGTCADNN
-864 DNWYIGKGG
+864 NWYIGKGG

-880 YSYKSNAAIYLTNNG
+880 YSYATNAAINITNAGDIALSPKGIEMTHVNNVRFYVHG
-895 EVSLAPQNT
+895 ERWT
-904 AVVNVNRDRMH
+904 ASQSGGWND
-915 INGTQWVA
+915 QW
-923 NQPHVWGN
+923 GL
-931 QWQTEAPIFVDFG
+931 EAPIFVDHG
-944 TGIPND
+944 YVSPD
-950 TYMPIIKARSQI
+950 CYYPIIKGRSLI
-962 TGGYATKADFGIYR
+962 TNQGYTTAVDFGMR
-976 HGAVDTWGDAVIRVG
+976 RVPQNWGQAIIRVG
-991 SAESGDSSHPNA
+991 SAEASPAAGHPQA
-1003 IYTFRANGDFKAP
+1003 VFEFHHDGTFYSPGNGNF
-1016 AGLRAGVNLG
+1016 
-1026 VGTDP
+1026 
-1031 VLGGHS
+1031 
-1037 IAIGDN
+1037 N
-1043 DTGLMWGGDGRI
+1043 D
-1055 NLLANGQHI
+1055 
-1064 ASWGV
+1064 V
-1069 FHQEHPGLW
+1069 
-1078 SVGAGF
+1078 
-1084 WTEVDKAIISHG
+1084 
-1096 HLIQANDSYSTYVR
+1096 
-1110 DIYIRS
+1110 YIRS
-1116 DIRVKKDLVKF
+1116 DRRL
-1127 ENASKTLSKINGY
+1127 KINV
-1140 KYLQKRGTNEDG
+1140 EDY
-1152 SERWEENAGLIAQ
+1152 EENAVDKVNKLKVKTYDKVKSLNDREVIGHEIGIIAQ
-1165 EVQAILP
+1165 DLQEVLP
-1172 ELVEGDPD
+1172 EAVKTAKIG
-1180 SENLL
+1180 
-1185 RLNYNGVVGLNT
+1185 GLDNP
-1197 AAINEHTEEIALL
+1197 EEILTISNSAVNALL
-1210 KEENNRLKEENKILH
+1210 IKAVQEMSEENKILRE
-1225 DRLAAI
+1225 RLAAI
-1231 EAKLFG
+1231 EAKLG

>member
-15 KPTPEQLQVGEVA
+15 KPTPEQLQVGELA
-28 INLKDH
+28 LQLADH
-34 VIFTKDRDHEVVQI
+34 VIYTKDRDHEVVQI

-113 DATIEANKNKAASDL
+113 DATIEANKNKAASNL

-162 DIKSRTDATIASNDK
+162 DIKSRTDATIVSNHK

-186 KTETDR
+186 KAETDR

-234 EAKNSAIHSKV
+234 EAKNTAIHSKV

-266 DGSSD
+266 DGSAD

-297 PSARNLD
+297 PNARNLD

-336 EFNYGSNPVP
+336 EFTYGSNPVH
-346 TVKTYGYDELG
+346 TVRTYGYDELG
-357 NLSYSH
+357 HLAYSH

-371 PTPAEIGV
+371 PSPSELNV
-379 YSKAEIDRLFQKT
+379 YSKQEIDRMFQKT
-392 LNFGI
+392 IDFGS
-397 EGGWFK
+397 ESGWFK
-403 LGTLTMPQQHGRT
+403 IATVYLPQNYGRS

-426 YNVGMNGQ
+426 YNVGQTGQ
-434 ANIIELVI
+434 CNIIELVL
-442 RCGNNSP
+442 RTGNDSP
-449 KGVVFNAYYSIWYHE
+449 KGINIVAYHHISGYDNLFCAINTSNDNYDIYAYYS
-464 QHFCAI
+464 QH
-470 PTDGDNYDLYA
+470 TSL
-481 YYGAHT
+481 
-487 GFVLAEY
+487 VLVEY
-494 QVSSGG
+494 QASSD
-500 VSLNLLD
+500 VNLTVLD
-507 TPEYLGGEKP
+507 RPEYVGEKP
-517 VADEIFDALNISS
+517 VAEHIFDAYTIRS
-530 FNNFSNRG
+530 FNSFSNRG

-550 DIEHLNEQPTNA
+550 DIEHLNEQQTNS

-605 SGLHVKKLT
+605 TGLHVKRLT
-614 LDGGVTGNS
+614 LDGGAAGGNA

-651 WFGFGDGQTKDF
+651 WFGFGDLTTKDF

-711 NYGLILRND
+711 NYGLIFRND
-720 GSSFHILTTD
+720 GTGFHILTTD
-730 LKDSFGSWNNRRP
+730 LKDSFGNWNNRRP
-743 FSYDF
+743 FSYNFD
-748 ADGGLYLGGTETA
+748 DGGLYLGGTETA

-782 GSRQSMDYL
+782 GSRQSMDYMEL
-791 EFVHWGASNVG
+791 VHWGASNTG

-809 RDSKGFFAEFERKG
+809 RDSKGFFAEFERLG
-823 DNTIQNT
+823 DNTIKNT

-842 AITVNAPTDS
+842 AIIMNAESGDS
-852 ESVYVKGTCNDV
+852 SIYLLGTCADNN
-864 DNWYIGKGG
+864 NWYIGKGG

-880 YSYKSNAAIYLTNNG
+880 YSYATNAAVNITNAGDIALSPKGVEMTHVNNVRFYVHG
-895 EVSLAPQNT
+895 ERWT
-904 AVVNVNRDRMH
+904 ASQSGGWND
-915 INGTQWVA
+915 QW
-923 NQPHVWGN
+923 GL
-931 QWQTEAPIFVDFG
+931 EAPIFVDHG
-944 TGIPND
+944 YVSPD
-950 TYMPIIKARSQI
+950 CYYPIIKGRSLI
-962 TGGYATKADFGIYR
+962 TNQGYTTAVDFGMR
-976 HGAVDTWGDAVIRVG
+976 RVPQNWGQAIIRVG
-991 SAESGDSSHPNA
+991 SAEASPAAGHPQA
-1003 IYTFRANGDFKAP
+1003 VFEFHHDGTFYSPGNGNF
-1016 AGLRAGVNLG
+1016 
-1026 VGTDP
+1026 
-1031 VLGGHS
+1031 
-1037 IAIGDN
+1037 N
-1043 DTGLMWGGDGRI
+1043 D
-1055 NLLANGQHI
+1055 
-1064 ASWGV
+1064 V
-1069 FHQEHPGLW
+1069 
-1078 SVGAGF
+1078 
-1084 WTEVDKAIISHG
+1084 
-1096 HLIQANDSYSTYVR
+1096 
-1110 DIYIRS
+1110 YIRS
-1116 DIRVKKDLVKF
+1116 DGRL
-1127 ENASKTLSKINGY
+1127 KINV
-1140 KYLQKRGTNEDG
+1140 EDY
-1152 SERWEENAGLIAQ
+1152 EENAVDKVNKLKVKTYDKVKSLNDREVIGHEIGIIAQ
-1165 EVQAILP
+1165 DLQEVLP
-1172 ELVEGDPD
+1172 EAVKTAKIG
-1180 SENLL
+1180 
-1185 RLNYNGVVGLNT
+1185 GLDNP
-1197 AAINEHTEEIALL
+1197 EEILTISNSAVNALL
-1210 KEENNRLKEENKILH
+1210 IKAVQEMSEENKLLRE
-1225 DRLAAI
+1225 RLAAI
-1231 EAKLFG
+1231 EAKLG

>member
-186 KTETDR
+186 KAETDR

-234 EAKNSAIHSKV
+234 EAKNTAIHSKV

-266 DGSSD
+266 DGSAD

-297 PSARNLD
+297 PNARNLD

-336 EFNYGSNPVP
+336 EFTYGSNPVH
-346 TVKTYGYDELG
+346 TVRTYGYDELG
-357 NLSYSH
+357 HLAYSH

-371 PTPAEIGV
+371 PSPSELNV
-379 YSKAEIDRLFQKT
+379 YSKQEVDRMFQKT
-392 LNFGI
+392 LDFGI
-397 EGGWFK
+397 ESGWFK
-403 LGTLTMPQQHGRT
+403 IATVYLPQQYGRS

-426 YNVGMNGQ
+426 YNVGQTGQ
-434 ANIIELVI
+434 ANIIELVL
-442 RCGNNSP
+442 RSGNGNP
-449 KGVVFNAYYSIWYHE
+449 VGVVFNAYMTIWYID
-464 QHFCAI
+464 QKFCAI
-470 PTDGDNYDLYA
+470 PTGGDSYDI
-481 YYGAHT
+481 YGSYSGHT

-494 QVSSGG
+494 QTSPDV
-500 VSLNLLD
+500 NLTLYD
-507 TPEYLGGEKP
+507 KPQFIGSQLPEAETK
-517 VADEIFDALNISS
+517 FDAYTITS
-530 FNNFSNRG
+530 FSTYRNHG
-538 TLNFAGNHQGQY
+538 TLNFGANSQGQY

-569 RSSAPA
+569 RSCAPA

-599 LLLTAT
+599 LLLSAT

-614 LDGGVTGNS
+614 LDGGVGNA

-651 WFGFGDGQTKDF
+651 WFGFGDGTTKDF

-678 NGELHITGGK
+678 DGELHITGGK

-711 NYGLILRND
+711 NYGLMLRND

-782 GSRQSMDYL
+782 GSRQSMDYMEL
-791 EFVHWGASNVG
+791 VHWGASNTG

-809 RDSKGFFAEFERKG
+809 RDSKGFFAEFERLG
-823 DNTIQNT
+823 DNTIKNS
-830 FFGKLKVNRGSD
+830 FFGKLKINRGSD
-842 AITVNAPTDS
+842 AIIMNAESGDS
-852 ESVYVKGTCNDV
+852 SVYLLGTCADNN
-864 DNWYIGKGG
+864 NWYIGKGG

-880 YSYKSNAAIYLTNNG
+880 YSYATNAAVNITNAGDIALSPKGVEMTHVNNVRFYVHG
-895 EVSLAPQNT
+895 ERWT
-904 AVVNVNRDRMH
+904 ASQSGGWGD
-915 INGTQWVA
+915 QW
-923 NQPHVWGN
+923 GL
-931 QWQTEAPIFVDFG
+931 EAPIFVDHG
-944 TGIPND
+944 YVGPD
-950 TYMPIIKARSQI
+950 SYYPIIKGRSLI
-962 TGGYATKADFGIYR
+962 TNQGYTTAVDFGLR
-976 HGAVDTWGDAVIRVG
+976 RVPQNWGQAIIRVG
-991 SAESGDSSHPNA
+991 SAENSPAAGHPQA
-1003 IYTFRANGDFKAP
+1003 VFEFHHDGTFYCPGNGNF
-1016 AGLRAGVNLG
+1016 
-1026 VGTDP
+1026 
-1031 VLGGHS
+1031 
-1037 IAIGDN
+1037 N
-1043 DTGLMWGGDGRI
+1043 D
-1055 NLLANGQHI
+1055 
-1064 ASWGV
+1064 V
-1069 FHQEHPGLW
+1069 
-1078 SVGAGF
+1078 
-1084 WTEVDKAIISHG
+1084 
-1096 HLIQANDSYSTYVR
+1096 
-1110 DIYIRS
+1110 YIRS
-1116 DIRVKKDLVKF
+1116 DRRL
-1127 ENASKTLSKINGY
+1127 KINV
-1140 KYLQKRGTNEDG
+1140 EDY
-1152 SERWEENAGLIAQ
+1152 EENAVDKVNKLKVKTYDKVKSLNDREVIGHEIGIIAQ
-1165 EVQAILP
+1165 DLQEVLP
-1172 ELVEGDPD
+1172 EAVK
-1180 SENLL
+1180 
-1185 RLNYNGVVGLNT
+1185 T
-1197 AAINEHTEEIALL
+1197 AKIGGFDNPEEILTISNSAVNALL
-1210 KEENNRLKEENKILH
+1210 IKAVQEMSEENKILRE
-1225 DRLAAI
+1225 RLAAI
-1231 EAKLFG
+1231 EAKLG

>member
-186 KTETDR
+186 KAETDR

-234 EAKNSAIHSKV
+234 EAKNTAIHSKV

-266 DGSSD
+266 DGSAD

-297 PSARNLD
+297 PNARNLD

-336 EFNYGSNPVP
+336 EFTYGSNPVH
-346 TVKTYGYDELG
+346 TVRTYGYDELG
-357 NLSYSH
+357 HLAYSH

-371 PTPAEIGV
+371 PSPSELNV
-379 YSKAEIDRLFQKT
+379 YSKQEVDRMFQKT
-392 LNFGI
+392 INFGR
-397 EGGWFK
+397 ESGWFK
-403 LGTLTMPQQHGRT
+403 IATAFIPQNDGRGL
-416 AKIRLVGGNG
+416 KIRLIGGNG
-426 YNVGMNGQ
+426 WNVGQTGQ
-434 ANIIELVI
+434 CNIIELVI
-442 RCGNNSP
+442 RTSNGSP
-449 KGVVFNAYYSIWYHE
+449 KGINFVAYHHVSGYE
-464 QHFCAI
+464 NQFCAI
-470 PTDGDNYDLYA
+470 NTGDDTYDIYA
-481 YYGAHT
+481 YYFEFT
-487 GFVLAEY
+487 NMVMAEY
-494 QVSSGG
+494 QASSD
-500 VSLNLLD
+500 VNLTVLD
-507 TPEYLGGEKP
+507 RPEYVGDKP
-517 VADEIFDALNISS
+517 VADHIYDAYTIHS
-530 FNNFSNRG
+530 FNSFSNRG

-550 DIEHLNEQPTNA
+550 DIEHMNEQPTNA

-575 TIWHETVDD
+575 TIWHESVDD
-584 NAYRLATGYEDTNQE
+584 QNYRLATGYTDVTQQ
-599 LLLTAT
+599 LLLSAVT
-605 SGLHVKKLT
+605 GLHIRRLT
-614 LDGGVTGNS
+614 IDGGLGSGSNA
-623 GIDIRRGPNESSHFN
+623 GIDIRRGPNEASHFN

-651 WFGFGDGQTKDF
+651 WFGFGDLTTKDF

-711 NYGLILRND
+711 NYGLIFRND
-720 GSSFHILTTD
+720 GIGFHLLTTD

-743 FSYDF
+743 FSYNF
-748 ADGGLYLGGTETA
+748 EDGGLYLGGTETA

-773 LEDNLFFKA
+773 LEDNLFFKS
-782 GSRQSMDYL
+782 GSRQSMDYMEL
-791 EFVHWGASNVG
+791 VHWGASNTG

-809 RDSKGFFAEFERKG
+809 RDSKGFLAEFERLG
-823 DNTIQNT
+823 DNTIKNT

-842 AITVNAPTDS
+842 AIIMNAETGDS
-852 ESVYVKGTCNDV
+852 SIYLLGTCADNN
-864 DNWYIGKGG
+864 NWYIGKGG

-880 YSYKSNAAIYLTNNG
+880 YSYATNAAINITNVGDIALSPKGVEMTHVNNVRFYVHG
-895 EVSLAPQNT
+895 ERWT
-904 AVVNVNRDRMH
+904 ASQSGGWND
-915 INGTQWVA
+915 QW
-923 NQPHVWGN
+923 GL
-931 QWQTEAPIFVDFG
+931 EAPIFVDHG
-944 TGIPND
+944 YVGPD
-950 TYMPIIKARSQI
+950 SYYPIIKGRSLI
-962 TGGYATKADFGIYR
+962 TNQGYTTAVDFGLR
-976 HGAVDTWGDAVIRVG
+976 RVPNNWGQAVIRVG
-991 SAESGDSSHPNA
+991 SAENSPAAGHPQA
-1003 IYTFRANGDFKAP
+1003 VFEFHHDGTFYSPGNGNF
-1016 AGLRAGVNLG
+1016 
-1026 VGTDP
+1026 
-1031 VLGGHS
+1031 
-1037 IAIGDN
+1037 N
-1043 DTGLMWGGDGRI
+1043 D
-1055 NLLANGQHI
+1055 
-1064 ASWGV
+1064 V
-1069 FHQEHPGLW
+1069 
-1078 SVGAGF
+1078 
-1084 WTEVDKAIISHG
+1084 
-1096 HLIQANDSYSTYVR
+1096 
-1110 DIYIRS
+1110 YIRS
-1116 DIRVKKDLVKF
+1116 DGRL
-1127 ENASKTLSKINGY
+1127 KINV
-1140 KYLQKRGTNEDG
+1140 EDY
-1152 SERWEENAGLIAQ
+1152 EENAVDKVNKLKVKTYDKVKSLNDREVIGHEIGIIAQ
-1165 EVQAILP
+1165 DLQEVLP
-1172 ELVEGDPD
+1172 EAVKTAKIG
-1180 SENLL
+1180 
-1185 RLNYNGVVGLNT
+1185 GLDNP
-1197 AAINEHTEEIALL
+1197 EEILTISNSAVNALL
-1210 KEENNRLKEENKILH
+1210 IKAVQEMSEENKLLRE
-1225 DRLAAI
+1225 RLAAI
-1231 EAKLFG
+1231 EAKLFC

>member
-15 KPTPEQLQVGEVA
+15 KPTPEQLQVGELA
-28 INLKDH
+28 LQLADH
-34 VIFTKDRDHEVVQI
+34 VIYTKDRDHEVVQI

-113 DATIEANKNKAASDL
+113 DATIEANKNKAASNL

-162 DIKSRTDATIASNDK
+162 DIKSRTDATIVSNHK

-186 KTETDR
+186 KAETDR

-234 EAKNSAIHSKV
+234 EAKNTAIHSKV

-266 DGSSD
+266 DGSAD

-297 PSARNLD
+297 PNARNLD

-336 EFNYGSNPVP
+336 EFTYGSNPVH
-346 TVKTYGYDELG
+346 TVRTYGYDELG
-357 NLSYSH
+357 HLAYSH

-371 PTPAEIGV
+371 PSPSELNV
-379 YSKAEIDRLFQKT
+379 YSKQEIDRMFQKT
-392 LNFGI
+392 IDFGS
-397 EGGWFK
+397 ESGWFK
-403 LGTLTMPQQHGRT
+403 IATVYLPQNYGRS

-426 YNVGMNGQ
+426 WNVGQTGQ
-434 ANIIELVI
+434 CNIIELVI
-442 RCGNNSP
+442 RTGNGSP
-449 KGVVFNAYYSIWYHE
+449 KGINFVAYHHVSGYDNQFCAINTSDDTYDIYAYYSE
-464 QHFCAI
+464 F
-470 PTDGDNYDLYA
+470 TNM
-481 YYGAHT
+481 
-487 GFVLAEY
+487 VMAEY
-494 QVSSGG
+494 QASSD
-500 VSLNLLD
+500 VNLTVLD
-507 TPEYLGGEKP
+507 RPEYVGEKP
-517 VADEIFDALNISS
+517 VAEHIFDAYTIRS
-530 FNNFSNRG
+530 FNSFSNRG

-550 DIEHLNEQPTNA
+550 DIEHLNEQQTNS

-605 SGLHVKKLT
+605 TGLHVKRLT
-614 LDGGVTGNS
+614 LDGGAAGGNA

-651 WFGFGDGQTKDF
+651 WFGFGDGTTKDF

-673 INLIE
+673 INLLE
-678 NGELHITGGK
+678 GGELHITGGR

-711 NYGLILRND
+711 NYGLIFRND
-720 GSSFHILTTD
+720 GTSFHILTTD

-782 GSRQSMDYL
+782 GSRQSMDYMEL
-791 EFVHWGASNVG
+791 VHWGASNTG

-809 RDSKGFFAEFERKG
+809 RDSKGFFAEFERLG
-823 DNTIQNT
+823 DNTIKNT

-842 AITVNAPTDS
+842 AIIMNAETGDS
-852 ESVYVKGTCNDV
+852 SIYLLGTCADNN
-864 DNWYIGKGG
+864 NWYIGKGG

-880 YSYKSNAAIYLTNNG
+880 YSYATNAAINITNAGDIALSPKGVEMTHVNNVRFYVHG
-895 EVSLAPQNT
+895 ERWT
-904 AVVNVNRDRMH
+904 ASQSGGWGD
-915 INGTQWVA
+915 QW
-923 NQPHVWGN
+923 GL
-931 QWQTEAPIFVDFG
+931 EAPIFVDHG
-944 TGIPND
+944 YVGPD
-950 TYMPIIKARSQI
+950 SYYPIIKGRSLI
-962 TGGYATKADFGIYR
+962 TNQGYTTAVDFGLR
-976 HGAVDTWGDAVIRVG
+976 RVPQNWGQAIIRVG
-991 SAESGDSSHPNA
+991 SAEASPAAGHPQA
-1003 IYTFRANGDFKAP
+1003 VFEFHHDGTFYSPGNGNF
-1016 AGLRAGVNLG
+1016 
-1026 VGTDP
+1026 
-1031 VLGGHS
+1031 
-1037 IAIGDN
+1037 N
-1043 DTGLMWGGDGRI
+1043 D
-1055 NLLANGQHI
+1055 
-1064 ASWGV
+1064 V
-1069 FHQEHPGLW
+1069 
-1078 SVGAGF
+1078 
-1084 WTEVDKAIISHG
+1084 
-1096 HLIQANDSYSTYVR
+1096 
-1110 DIYIRS
+1110 YIRS
-1116 DIRVKKDLVKF
+1116 DGRL
-1127 ENASKTLSKINGY
+1127 KINV
-1140 KYLQKRGTNEDG
+1140 EDY
-1152 SERWEENAGLIAQ
+1152 EENAVDKVNKLKVKTYDKVKSLNDREVIGHEIGIIAQ
-1165 EVQAILP
+1165 DLQEVLP
-1172 ELVEGDPD
+1172 EAVKTAKIG
-1180 SENLL
+1180 
-1185 RLNYNGVVGLNT
+1185 GLDNP
-1197 AAINEHTEEIALL
+1197 EEILTISNSAVNALL
-1210 KEENNRLKEENKILH
+1210 IKAVQEMSEENKLLRE
-1225 DRLAAI
+1225 RLAAI

>member
-1 MQSIQFKRTNVSGK
+1 MQSIQFKRTQTAGK

-186 KTETDR
+186 KAETDR
-192 TIAANKVYAENQLTD
+192 TIAANKAYAENQLTD

-234 EAKNSAIHSKV
+234 EAKNTAIHSKV

-297 PSARNLD
+297 PNARNLD

-316 HIAMILHV
+316 HLALALHV
-324 PHPSGVNHARGF
+324 PHPSGLNHSRGF
-336 EFNYGSNPVP
+336 DFTYGSNVVP

-357 NLSYSH
+357 HLAYSH

-371 PTPAEIGV
+371 PSPSELNV
-379 YSKAEIDRLFQKT
+379 YSKQEVDRMFQKT
-392 LNFGI
+392 INFGV
-397 EGGWFK
+397 ETGWFK
-403 LGTLTMPQQHGRT
+403 IATVYLPQNYGRS

-426 YNVGMNGQ
+426 WNVGQTGQ
-434 ANIIELVI
+434 CNIIELVI
-442 RCGNNSP
+442 RNGNDSP
-449 KGVVFNAYYSIWYHE
+449 KGINFVAYHHISGYDNQFCAINTSDDTYDIYAYYSA
-464 QHFCAI
+464 F
-470 PTDGDNYDLYA
+470 TNM
-481 YYGAHT
+481 
-487 GFVLAEY
+487 VMAEY
-494 QVSSGG
+494 QASSD
-500 VSLNLLD
+500 VNLTVLD
-507 TPEYLGGEKP
+507 RPEYVGEKP
-517 VADEIFDALNISS
+517 VSDHIYDAYTIYS
-530 FNNFSNRG
+530 FNSFSNRG
-538 TLNFAGNHQGQY
+538 TLNFAGNPQGQY
-550 DIEHLNEQPTNA
+550 DIEHLNVQRTNS

-569 RSSAPA
+569 RSSGPA

-584 NAYRLATGYEDTNQE
+584 NQYRLATGYEDTNQE
-599 LLLTAT
+599 LLLTST

-623 GIDIRRGPNESSHFN
+623 GIDIRRGPNEASHFN

-651 WFGFGDGQTKDF
+651 WFGFGDLTTKDF

-678 NGELHITGGK
+678 NGELHITGGR

-720 GSSFHILTTD
+720 GTSFHILTTD
-730 LKDSFGSWNNRRP
+730 LKDSFGGWNSRRP

-748 ADGGLYLGGTETA
+748 AEGGLDLGGTTTA

-773 LEDNLFFKA
+773 IEDNLVFRA
-782 GSRQSMDYL
+782 GSRHSMDYIEL
-791 EFVHWGASNVG
+791 IHWGNSNTA
-802 RNNVLSL
+802 RNNVLTMK
-809 RDSKGFFAEFERKG
+809 DSKGFLAEFERTGTNGVK
-823 DNTIQNT
+823 TR
-830 FFGKLKVNRGSD
+830 FFGETFTDGTLYLNQMNNSSERFSINNWGNSEVGRAAVMEIGDSKGYHFYTERRTDDTVLFDVSGALTVHGPNG
-842 AITVNAPTDS
+842 ITVKNSTGARHIWFRDDS
-852 ESVYVKGTCNDV
+852 ESEKAVIWATDEGILHIRNNHGGQFSHHFQGAMIKAGERVPYNSEYALIRGDISGGAWVDWRDRPAGLLVDCQDSRNQAYNIWKATHWGEHHLAAMGVHAGGGNPHVVLHVGGNDYAFAFNGDFTAGAAVYCNDV
-864 DNWYIGKGG
+864 
-873 ADNGLAF
+873 
-880 YSYKSNAAIYLTNNG
+880 
-895 EVSLAPQNT
+895 
-904 AVVNVNRDRMH
+904 
-915 INGTQWVA
+915 
-923 NQPHVWGN
+923 
-931 QWQTEAPIFVDFG
+931 
-944 TGIPND
+944 
-950 TYMPIIKARSQI
+950 
-962 TGGYATKADFGIYR
+962 
-976 HGAVDTWGDAVIRVG
+976 
-991 SAESGDSSHPNA
+991 
-1003 IYTFRANGDFKAP
+1003 
-1016 AGLRAGVNLG
+1016 
-1026 VGTDP
+1026 
-1031 VLGGHS
+1031 
-1037 IAIGDN
+1037 
-1043 DTGLMWGGDGRI
+1043 
-1055 NLLANGQHI
+1055 
-1064 ASWGV
+1064 
-1069 FHQEHPGLW
+1069 
-1078 SVGAGF
+1078 
-1084 WTEVDKAIISHG
+1084 
-1096 HLIQANDSYSTYVR
+1096 
-1110 DIYIRS
+1110 YIRS
-1116 DIRVKKDLVKF
+1116 DRRL
-1127 ENASKTLSKINGY
+1127 KINV
-1140 KYLQKRGTNEDG
+1140 EDY
-1152 SERWEENAGLIAQ
+1152 EENAVDKVNKLKVKTYDKVKSLSDREVIGHEIGIIAQ
-1165 EVQAILP
+1165 DLQEVLP
-1172 ELVEGDPD
+1172 EAV
-1180 SENLL
+1180 STSS
-1185 RLNYNGVVGLNT
+1185 VGSQDNP
-1197 AAINEHTEEIALL
+1197 EEILTISNSAVNALL
-1210 KEENNRLKEENKILH
+1210 IKAVQEMSEENKLLRE
-1225 DRLAAI
+1225 RLAAI
-1231 EAKLFG
+1231 EAKLG

>member
-186 KTETDR
+186 KAETDR
-192 TIAANKVYAENQLTD
+192 TIAANHAYAENQLTD

-234 EAKNSAIHSKV
+234 EAKNTAIHSKV

-336 EFNYGSNPVP
+336 EFTYGSNPVH
-346 TVKTYGYDELG
+346 TVRTYGYDELG
-357 NLSYSH
+357 HLAYSH

-371 PTPAEIGV
+371 PTPSELNV
-379 YSKAEIDRLFQKT
+379 YSKQEVDRMFQKT
-392 LNFGI
+392 IDFGS
-397 EGGWFK
+397 ESGWFK
-403 LGTLTMPQQHGRT
+403 IATVYLPQNYGRS

-426 YNVGMNGQ
+426 YNVGRTDQ
-434 ANIIELVI
+434 CNIIELVL
-442 RCGNNSP
+442 RNGNNAP
-449 KGVVFNAYYSIWYHE
+449 KGINIVAYHHISGYDN
-464 QHFCAI
+464 QFCAI
-470 PTDGDNYDLYA
+470 NTSGDNYDIYA
-481 YYGAHT
+481 QYSQHT
-487 GFVLAEY
+487 SLVLVEY
-494 QVSSGG
+494 QASSD
-500 VSLNLLD
+500 VNLTVLD
-507 TPEYLGGEKP
+507 RPEYVGEKP
-517 VADEIFDALNISS
+517 VADHIYDAYTIYS
-530 FNNFSNRG
+530 FNSFSNRG
-538 TLNFAGNHQGQY
+538 TLNFAGNPQGQY
-550 DIEHLNEQPTNA
+550 DIEHLNVQQTNS

-569 RSSAPA
+569 RSSGPA

-584 NAYRLATGYEDTNQE
+584 IQYRLATGYEDTNQE
-599 LLLTAT
+599 LLLSAVT
-605 SGLHVKKLT
+605 GLHVKRLT
-614 LDGGVTGNS
+614 LDGGVGNA
-623 GIDIRRGPNESSHFN
+623 GIDIRRGPNEASHFN

-651 WFGFGDGQTKDF
+651 WFGFGDLTTKDF

-678 NGELHITGGK
+678 NGELHITGGR

-711 NYGLILRND
+711 NYGLIFRND
-720 GSSFHILTTD
+720 GSDFHILTTG
-730 LKDSFGSWNNRRP
+730 LGDSFGPWNTRRP
-743 FSYDF
+743 FSYNF
-748 ADGGLYLGGTETA
+748 ADGGLDLGGTETA

-782 GSRQSMDYL
+782 GSRQSMDYMEL
-791 EFVHWGASNVG
+791 VHWGNSNTG
-802 RNNVLSL
+802 RNNVLSM
-809 RDSKGFFAEFERKG
+809 RDSKGFLAEFERVGGTNGVK
-823 DNTIQNT
+823 TR
-830 FFGKLKVNRGSD
+830 FFGETFTDGTLYLNQMNNSSERFSINNWGNSEVGRAAVMEIGDSKGYHFYTERRTDDSLAFDVAGAFTVHGPNGITIKNSTGARHIWFRDDSD
-842 AITVNAPTDS
+842 AEKAVIWATDEGILHIRNNHGGS
-852 ESVYVKGTCNDV
+852 FSHHFQGAMIKAGERVPYNGEYALIRGNISGGAWVDWRDRPAGLLVDCHDSRTQAYNIWKATHWGEQHLAAMGVHAGGGNPHVVLHVGGNDYAFASNGDFTAGAAVYCNDV
-864 DNWYIGKGG
+864 
-873 ADNGLAF
+873 
-880 YSYKSNAAIYLTNNG
+880 
-895 EVSLAPQNT
+895 
-904 AVVNVNRDRMH
+904 
-915 INGTQWVA
+915 
-923 NQPHVWGN
+923 
-931 QWQTEAPIFVDFG
+931 
-944 TGIPND
+944 
-950 TYMPIIKARSQI
+950 
-962 TGGYATKADFGIYR
+962 
-976 HGAVDTWGDAVIRVG
+976 
-991 SAESGDSSHPNA
+991 
-1003 IYTFRANGDFKAP
+1003 
-1016 AGLRAGVNLG
+1016 
-1026 VGTDP
+1026 
-1031 VLGGHS
+1031 
-1037 IAIGDN
+1037 
-1043 DTGLMWGGDGRI
+1043 
-1055 NLLANGQHI
+1055 
-1064 ASWGV
+1064 
-1069 FHQEHPGLW
+1069 
-1078 SVGAGF
+1078 
-1084 WTEVDKAIISHG
+1084 
-1096 HLIQANDSYSTYVR
+1096 
-1110 DIYIRS
+1110 YIRS
-1116 DIRVKKDLVKF
+1116 DRRL
-1127 ENASKTLSKINGY
+1127 KINV
-1140 KYLQKRGTNEDG
+1140 EDY
-1152 SERWEENAGLIAQ
+1152 EENAVDKVNKLKVKTYDKVKSLSDREVIGHEIGIIAQ
-1165 EVQAILP
+1165 DLQEVLP
-1172 ELVEGDPD
+1172 EAV
-1180 SENLL
+1180 STSS
-1185 RLNYNGVVGLNT
+1185 VGSQDNP
-1197 AAINEHTEEIALL
+1197 EEILTISNSAVNALL
-1210 KEENNRLKEENKILH
+1210 IKAVQEMSEENKLLRE
-1225 DRLAAI
+1225 RLAAI
-1231 EAKLFG
+1231 EAKLG

>member
-162 DIKSRTDATIASNDK
+162 DIKSRTDATIVSNHK

-186 KTETDR
+186 KAETDR
-192 TIAANKVYAENQLTD
+192 TIAANHAYAENQLTD

-234 EAKNSAIHSKV
+234 EAKNTAIHSKV

-271 GKYIKKHVNTYTDGY
+271 GKYIKKHVNTCTDGY

-292 NYFDD
+292 NPFDD
-297 PSARNLD
+297 PSALNLD

-336 EFNYGSNPVP
+336 EFTYGSNPVH
-346 TVKTYGYDELG
+346 TVRTYGYDELG
-357 NLSYSH
+357 HLAYSH

-371 PTPAEIGV
+371 PSPSELNV
-379 YSKAEIDRLFQKT
+379 YSKQEVDRMFQKT
-392 LNFGI
+392 INFGV
-397 EGGWFK
+397 ETGWFK
-403 LGTLTMPQQHGRT
+403 IATAFIPQNDGRSL
-416 AKIRLVGGNG
+416 KIRLVGGNG
-426 YNVGMNGQ
+426 WNVGQTGQ
-434 ANIIELVI
+434 CNIIELVI
-442 RCGNNSP
+442 RTSNGSP
-449 KGVVFNAYYSIWYHE
+449 KGINFVAYHHVSGYE
-464 QHFCAI
+464 NQFCAI
-470 PTDGDNYDLYA
+470 NTGDDTYDIYA
-481 YYGAHT
+481 YYYEFT
-487 GFVLAEY
+487 NMVMAEY
-494 QVSSGG
+494 QASSD
-500 VSLNLLD
+500 VNLTVFD
-507 TPEYLGGEKP
+507 RPEYVGEKP
-517 VADEIFDALNISS
+517 VADHIYDAYTIHS
-530 FNNFSNRG
+530 FNSFSNRG

-550 DIEHLNEQPTNA
+550 DIEHMNEQPTNA

-569 RSSAPA
+569 RSSARA

-584 NAYRLATGYEDTNQE
+584 QNYRLATGGTDSGQQ
-599 LLLTAT
+599 LLLSSGT
-605 SGLHVKKLT
+605 GLHIRRLT
-614 LDGGVTGNS
+614 IDGGLGSGSNA

-651 WFGFGDGQTKDF
+651 WFGFGDLTTKDF

-678 NGELHITGGK
+678 NGELHITGGR

-711 NYGLILRND
+711 NYGLIFRND
-720 GSSFHILTTD
+720 GTSFHILTTD
-730 LKDSFGSWNNRRP
+730 LKDSFGTWNTRRP

-748 ADGGLYLGGTETA
+748 AEGGLDLGGTATA

-773 LEDNLFFKA
+773 IEDNMVFRS
-782 GSRQSMDYL
+782 GSRQSMDYIEL
-791 EFVHWGASNVG
+791 IHWGNSNTG
-802 RNNVLSL
+802 RNNVLSM
-809 RDSKGFFAEFERKG
+809 RDSKGFLAEFERVGGTNGVK
-823 DNTIQNT
+823 TR
-830 FFGKLKVNRGSD
+830 FFGETFTDGTLYLNQMNNSSERFSINNWGNSEVGRAAVMEVGDSKGYHFYTERRTDNSLMFDVAGAFTVHGPSGITIKNSAGARHVWFRDDSDTEKAVIWATDEGILHIRNNHGGQFTHHFQGAMIKLEGRVPY
-842 AITVNAPTDS
+842 A
-852 ESVYVKGTCNDV
+852 
-864 DNWYIGKGG
+864 
-873 ADNGLAF
+873 ADQGL
-880 YSYKSNAAIYLTNNG
+880 IRG
-895 EVSLAPQNT
+895 EVSGGAYV
-904 AVVNVNRDRMH
+904 AWRDR
-915 INGTQWVA
+915 
-923 NQPHVWGN
+923 
-931 QWQTEAPIFVDFG
+931 
-944 TGIPND
+944 
-950 TYMPIIKARSQI
+950 
-962 TGGYATKADFGIYR
+962 
-976 HGAVDTWGDAVIRVG
+976 
-991 SAESGDSSHPNA
+991 
-1003 IYTFRANGDFKAP
+1003 P
-1016 AGLRAGVNLG
+1016 AGLLVDCQQSVDSAHAIWKAVDWGRQY
-1026 VGTDP
+1026 
-1031 VLGGHS
+1031 
-1037 IAIGDN
+1037 IAAMDVHCP
-1043 DTGLMWGGDGRI
+1043 GDG
-1055 NLLANGQHI
+1055 NNTAAAVLHVQGADYQFHASGEFHATGNGN
-1064 ASWGV
+1064 
-1069 FHQEHPGLW
+1069 F
-1078 SVGAGF
+1078 
-1084 WTEVDKAIISHG
+1084 
-1096 HLIQANDSYSTYVR
+1096 NDV
-1110 DIYIRS
+1110 YIRS
-1116 DIRVKKDLVKF
+1116 DRRL
-1127 ENASKTLSKINGY
+1127 KINV
-1140 KYLQKRGTNEDG
+1140 EDY
-1152 SERWEENAGLIAQ
+1152 EENAVDKVNKLKVKTYDKVKSLNDREVIGHEIGIIAQ
-1165 EVQAILP
+1165 DLQEVLP
-1172 ELVEGDPD
+1172 EAVK
-1180 SENLL
+1180 
-1185 RLNYNGVVGLNT
+1185 T
-1197 AAINEHTEEIALL
+1197 AKIGGFDNPEEILTISNSAVNALL
-1210 KEENNRLKEENKILH
+1210 IKAVQEMSEENKLLRE
-1225 DRLAAI
+1225 RLAAI
-1231 EAKLFG
+1231 EAKLG

>member
-186 KTETDR
+186 KAETDR
-192 TIAANKVYAENQLTD
+192 TIAANHAYAENQLTD

-217 ANKQEAADNVA
+217 ANKQEAADSVA

-234 EAKNSAIHSKV
+234 EAKNTAIHSKI
-245 DNNKSYT
+245 DNNKVYT

-271 GKYIKKHVNTYTDGY
+271 GKYIKKHVNTCTDGY

-297 PSARNLD
+297 PNAHNLD

-336 EFNYGSNPVP
+336 EFTYGSNPVH
-346 TVKTYGYDELG
+346 TVRTYGYDELG
-357 NLSYSH
+357 HLAYSH

-371 PTPAEIGV
+371 PSPSELNV
-379 YSKAEIDRLFQKT
+379 YSKQEVDRMFQKT
-392 LNFGI
+392 IDFGS
-397 EGGWFK
+397 ESGWFK
-403 LGTLTMPQQHGRT
+403 IATVYLPQNYGRS

-426 YNVGMNGQ
+426 YNVGQTGQ
-434 ANIIELVI
+434 CNIIELVI
-442 RCGNNSP
+442 RTGNDSP
-449 KGVVFNAYYSIWYHE
+449 KGINIVAYHHISGYNN
-464 QHFCAI
+464 QFCAI
-470 PTDGDNYDLYA
+470 NTSNDTYDIYA
-481 YYGAHT
+481 QYSQHT
-487 GFVLAEY
+487 SLVLVEY
-494 QVSSGG
+494 QASNDV
-500 VSLNLLD
+500 NLTVLD
-507 TPEYLGGEKP
+507 RPEYVGEKP
-517 VADEIFDALNISS
+517 VAEHIFDAYTIHS
-530 FNNFSNRG
+530 FNSFSNRG

-569 RSSAPA
+569 RSCAPA

-651 WFGFGDGQTKDF
+651 WFGFGDRTTKDF

-678 NGELHITGGK
+678 DGELHITGGR

-748 ADGGLYLGGTETA
+748 ADGGLYLGGTATA

-782 GSRQSMDYL
+782 GSRQSMDYMEL
-791 EFVHWGASNVG
+791 VHWGASNTG

-809 RDSKGFFAEFERKG
+809 RDSKGFFAEFERLG
-823 DNTIQNT
+823 DDTIKNT

-842 AITVNAPTDS
+842 AIIMNAETGDS
-852 ESVYVKGTCNDV
+852 SIYLLGTCADNN
-864 DNWYIGKGG
+864 NWYIGKGG

-880 YSYKSNAAIYLTNNG
+880 YSYATNAAINITNAGDIALSPKGVEMTHVNNVRFYVHG
-895 EVSLAPQNT
+895 ERWT
-904 AVVNVNRDRMH
+904 ASQSGAWND
-915 INGTQWVA
+915 QW
-923 NQPHVWGN
+923 GL
-931 QWQTEAPIFVDFG
+931 EAPIFVDHG
-944 TGIPND
+944 YVAPD
-950 TYMPIIKARSQI
+950 CYYPIIKGRSLI
-962 TGGYATKADFGIYR
+962 TNQGYTTAVDFGMR
-976 HGAVDTWGDAVIRVG
+976 RVPQNWGQAIIRVG
-991 SAESGDSSHPNA
+991 SAEASPAAGHPQA
-1003 IYTFRANGDFKAP
+1003 VFEFHHDGTFYSPGNGNF
-1016 AGLRAGVNLG
+1016 
-1026 VGTDP
+1026 
-1031 VLGGHS
+1031 
-1037 IAIGDN
+1037 N
-1043 DTGLMWGGDGRI
+1043 D
-1055 NLLANGQHI
+1055 
-1064 ASWGV
+1064 V
-1069 FHQEHPGLW
+1069 
-1078 SVGAGF
+1078 
-1084 WTEVDKAIISHG
+1084 
-1096 HLIQANDSYSTYVR
+1096 
-1110 DIYIRS
+1110 YIRS
-1116 DIRVKKDLVKF
+1116 DRRL
-1127 ENASKTLSKINGY
+1127 KINV
-1140 KYLQKRGTNEDG
+1140 EDY
-1152 SERWEENAGLIAQ
+1152 EENAVDKVNKLKVKTYDKVKSLNDREVIGHEIGIIAQ
-1165 EVQAILP
+1165 DLQEVLP
-1172 ELVEGDPD
+1172 EAVKTAKIG
-1180 SENLL
+1180 
-1185 RLNYNGVVGLNT
+1185 GLDNP
-1197 AAINEHTEEIALL
+1197 EEILTISNSAVNALL
-1210 KEENNRLKEENKILH
+1210 IKAVQEMSEENKLLRE
-1225 DRLAAI
+1225 RLAAI
-1231 EAKLFG
+1231 EAKLG

>member
-186 KTETDR
+186 KAETDR

-234 EAKNSAIHSKV
+234 EAKNTAIHSKV

-266 DGSSD
+266 DGSAD

-297 PSARNLD
+297 PNARNLD

-336 EFNYGSNPVP
+336 EFTYGSNPVH
-346 TVKTYGYDELG
+346 TVRTYGYDELG
-357 NLSYSH
+357 HLAYSH

-371 PTPAEIGV
+371 PSPSELNV
-379 YSKAEIDRLFQKT
+379 YSKQEVDRMFQKT
-392 LNFGI
+392 IDFGS
-397 EGGWFK
+397 ESGWFK
-403 LGTLTMPQQHGRT
+403 IATVYLPQNYGRS

-426 YNVGMNGQ
+426 WNVGQTGQ
-434 ANIIELVI
+434 CNIIELVI
-442 RCGNNSP
+442 RTGNGSP
-449 KGVVFNAYYSIWYHE
+449 KGINFVAYHHVSGYDNQFCAINTSDDTYDIYAYYSE
-464 QHFCAI
+464 F
-470 PTDGDNYDLYA
+470 TNM
-481 YYGAHT
+481 
-487 GFVLAEY
+487 VMAEY
-494 QVSSGG
+494 QASSD
-500 VSLNLLD
+500 VNLTVLD
-507 TPEYLGGEKP
+507 RPEYVGEKP
-517 VADEIFDALNISS
+517 VADHIYDAYTIRS
-530 FNNFSNRG
+530 FNSFSNRG

-550 DIEHLNEQPTNA
+550 DIEHMNEQPTNA

-569 RSSAPA
+569 RSCAPA

-584 NAYRLATGYEDTNQE
+584 NAYRLATGYEDINQE

-651 WFGFGDGQTKDF
+651 WFGFGDGTTKDF

-678 NGELHITGGK
+678 DGELHITGGR

-711 NYGLILRND
+711 NYGLIFRND
-720 GSSFHILTTD
+720 GVGFHILTTD
-730 LKDSFGSWNNRRP
+730 LGDSFGPWNTRRP
-743 FSYDF
+743 FSYNF

-782 GSRQSMDYL
+782 GSRQSMDYMEL
-791 EFVHWGASNVG
+791 VHWGASNTG

-809 RDSKGFFAEFERKG
+809 RDSKGFLAEFERLG
-823 DNTIQNT
+823 DNTIKNT

-842 AITVNAPTDS
+842 AIIMNAETGDS
-852 ESVYVKGTCNDV
+852 SIYLLGTCADNN
-864 DNWYIGKGG
+864 NWYIGKGG

-880 YSYKSNAAIYLTNNG
+880 YSYATNAAINITNAGDIALSPKGIEMTHVNNVRFYVHG
-895 EVSLAPQNT
+895 ERWT
-904 AVVNVNRDRMH
+904 ASQSGGWND
-915 INGTQWVA
+915 QW
-923 NQPHVWGN
+923 GL
-931 QWQTEAPIFVDFG
+931 EAPIFVDHG
-944 TGIPND
+944 YVGPD
-950 TYMPIIKARSQI
+950 SYYPIIKGRSLI
-962 TGGYATKADFGIYR
+962 TNQGYTTAVDFGLR
-976 HGAVDTWGDAVIRVG
+976 RVPNNWGQAVIRVG
-991 SAESGDSSHPNA
+991 SAEASPAAGHPQA
-1003 IYTFRANGDFKAP
+1003 VFEFHHDGTFYSPGNGNF
-1016 AGLRAGVNLG
+1016 
-1026 VGTDP
+1026 
-1031 VLGGHS
+1031 
-1037 IAIGDN
+1037 N
-1043 DTGLMWGGDGRI
+1043 D
-1055 NLLANGQHI
+1055 
-1064 ASWGV
+1064 V
-1069 FHQEHPGLW
+1069 
-1078 SVGAGF
+1078 
-1084 WTEVDKAIISHG
+1084 
-1096 HLIQANDSYSTYVR
+1096 
-1110 DIYIRS
+1110 YIRS
-1116 DIRVKKDLVKF
+1116 DRRL
-1127 ENASKTLSKINGY
+1127 KINV
-1140 KYLQKRGTNEDG
+1140 EDY
-1152 SERWEENAGLIAQ
+1152 EENAVDKVNKLKVKTYDKVKSLNDREVIGHEIGIIAQ
-1165 EVQAILP
+1165 DLQEVLP
-1172 ELVEGDPD
+1172 EAVKTAKIG
-1180 SENLL
+1180 
-1185 RLNYNGVVGLNT
+1185 GLDNP
-1197 AAINEHTEEIALL
+1197 EEILTISNSAVNALL
-1210 KEENNRLKEENKILH
+1210 IKAIQEMSEENKILRE
-1225 DRLAAI
+1225 RLAAI
-1231 EAKLFG
+1231 EAKLG

>member
-1 MQSIQFKRTNVSGK
+1 MQSIQFKRTNISGK

-85 EIKQTTD
+85 EIKRTTD
-92 ATIAANHAE
+92 STIANNHAE
-101 INNKVDVIKRET
+101 INNKVDTIKRET

-128 AGVKAELSDTINANK
+128 AGVKAELSDTITANK

-186 KTETDR
+186 KAETDR
-192 TIAANKVYAENQLTD
+192 TIADNKTYAENQLTATRD
-207 TYNNLTGVIA
+207 SLNSVIA

-297 PSARNLD
+297 PNARNLD
-304 YFGAFRMNDLAG
+304 YFGAFRTNDLAD

-336 EFNYGSNPVP
+336 EFTYGSNPHA
-346 TVKTYGYDELG
+346 TVRTYGYDELG
-357 NLSYSH
+357 HLSYSY

-371 PTPAEIGV
+371 PTPSELNV
-379 YSKAEIDRLFQKT
+379 YSKNEIDRLFQKT
-392 LNFGI
+392 LDFGI

-403 LGTLTMPQQHGRT
+403 LGTLTMPQQHGRA

-426 YNVGMNGQ
+426 YNVGQNGQ
-434 ANIIELVI
+434 ANVIELVI

-449 KGVVFNAYYSIWYHE
+449 KGVVFNAYYTIWYYE

-470 PTDGDNYDLYA
+470 PRDGDNYDLYA

-507 TPEYLGGEKP
+507 TPEYIGEKP

-530 FNNFSNRG
+530 FNNYSNRG
-538 TLNFAGNHQGQY
+538 TLNFGGNHQGQY
-550 DIEHLNEQPTNA
+550 DIEHLNEQQTNA
-562 KKMLRRF
+562 KKKLRRF
-569 RSSAPA
+569 RSSGPA

-584 NAYRLATGYEDTNQE
+584 QNYRLATGYDDVNQQ
-599 LLLTAT
+599 LLLSAS
-605 SGLHVKKLT
+605 SGLHIRRLT
-614 LDGGVTGNS
+614 IDGGLGGNS
-623 GIDIRRGPNESSHFN
+623 AIDFRRGPNESCHLN
-638 FMDYRTGQ
+638 FFDYRTGT

-678 NGELHITGGK
+678 NGELHITGGR

-711 NYGLILRND
+711 NYGLMFRND
-720 GSSFHILTTD
+720 GTSFHILSTD
-730 LKDSFGSWNNRRP
+730 HGDSFGGWNSRRP

-748 ADGGLYLGGTETA
+748 AGGGLDLGGTATA

-773 LEDNLFFKA
+773 IEDNLVFRA
-782 GSRQSMDYL
+782 GSRQSMDYI
-791 EFVHWGASNVG
+791 EMIHWGSSNTG
-802 RNNVLSL
+802 RNNVLSMK
-809 RDSKGFFAEFERKG
+809 DSKGFLAEFERVGGTNGVK
-823 DNTIQNT
+823 TR
-830 FFGKLKVNRGSD
+830 FFGETFTDGTLYLNQMNNSSERFSINNWGNSD
-842 AITVNAPTDS
+842 VGRAAVMEVGDSKGYHFYAERRTDNSLLFDVAGNIRVHGRDGITVQNSDGARHIWFRDNNESEKGVIWATD
-852 ESVYVKGTCNDV
+852 EGM
-864 DNWYIGKGG
+864 
-873 ADNGLAF
+873 
-880 YSYKSNAAIYLTNNG
+880 
-895 EVSLAPQNT
+895 
-904 AVVNVNRDRMH
+904 MH
-915 INGTQWVA
+915 IRNNHGGQYTHHFQ
-923 NQPHVWGN
+923 G
-931 QWQTEAPIFVDFG
+931 G
-944 TGIPND
+944 
-950 TYMPIIKARSQI
+950 MIKLEGRVPYNSEQ
-962 TGGYATKADFGIYR
+962 
-976 HGAVDTWGDAVIRVG
+976 AVIRGDISGGAWVDWRNRPAGLLVDCQDSRNQAYNIWKATHWGVDHLAAMGVHAGGGNQHVVLHVG
-991 SAESGDSSHPNA
+991 GSDYSFAN
-1003 IYTFRANGDFKAP
+1003 NGDFT
-1016 AGLRAGVNLG
+1016 AGAAVYCN
-1026 VGTDP
+1026 
-1031 VLGGHS
+1031 
-1037 IAIGDN
+1037 
-1043 DTGLMWGGDGRI
+1043 
-1055 NLLANGQHI
+1055 
-1064 ASWGV
+1064 
-1069 FHQEHPGLW
+1069 
-1078 SVGAGF
+1078 
-1084 WTEVDKAIISHG
+1084 
-1096 HLIQANDSYSTYVR
+1096 

-1116 DIRVKKDLVKF
+1116 DRRL
-1127 ENASKTLSKINGY
+1127 KINV
-1140 KYLQKRGTNEDG
+1140 EDY
-1152 SERWEENAGLIAQ
+1152 EENAVDKVNKLKVKTYDKVKSLSDREVIAHEIGIIAQ
-1165 EVQAILP
+1165 DLQEILP
-1172 ELVEGDPD
+1172 EAV
-1180 SENLL
+1180 STSN
-1185 RLNYNGVVGLNT
+1185 VGSLDNP
-1197 AAINEHTEEIALL
+1197 EEILTISNSAVNALL
-1210 KEENNRLKEENKILH
+1210 IKAVQEISE
-1225 DRLAAI
+1225 RLAAI
-1231 EAKLFG
+1231 EAKLG

>member
-128 AGVKAELSDTINANK
+128 AGVRAELSDTINANK

-234 EAKNSAIHSKV
+234 EAKNTAIHSKV

-252 DSELARLESRIDAA
+252 DSELARLESRIDAT
-266 DGSSD
+266 DGSAD

-292 NYFDD
+292 NYFAD
-297 PSARNLD
+297 PNARNLD

-336 EFNYGSNPVP
+336 EFTYGSNPHA
-346 TVKTYGYDELG
+346 TVRTYGYDELG
-357 NLSYSH
+357 HLAYSY

-371 PTPAEIGV
+371 PSPSELNV
-379 YSKAEIDRLFQKT
+379 YSKQEVDRMFQKT
-392 LNFGI
+392 IDFGS
-397 EGGWFK
+397 ESGWFK
-403 LGTLTMPQQHGRT
+403 IATVYLPQNYGRS

-426 YNVGMNGQ
+426 YNVGKTGQ
-434 ANIIELVI
+434 CNIIELVL
-442 RCGNNSP
+442 RTGNDSP
-449 KGVVFNAYYSIWYHE
+449 KGINIVAYHHISGDDN
-464 QHFCAI
+464 QFCAI
-470 PTDGDNYDLYA
+470 NTSNDNYDIYA
-481 YYGAHT
+481 QYSQHT
-487 GFVLAEY
+487 SLVLVEY
-494 QVSSGG
+494 QASSD
-500 VSLNLLD
+500 VNLTVLD
-507 TPEYLGGEKP
+507 RPEYVGEKP
-517 VADEIFDALNISS
+517 VAEHIFDAYTIRS
-530 FNNFSNRG
+530 FNSFSNRG

-550 DIEHLNEQPTNA
+550 DIEHLNEQQTNS

-569 RSSAPA
+569 RSCAPA

-599 LLLTAT
+599 LLLSAT

-651 WFGFGDGQTKDF
+651 WFGFGDGTTKDF

-678 NGELHITGGK
+678 DGELHITGGK

-711 NYGLILRND
+711 NYGLIFRND
-720 GSSFHILTTD
+720 GSDFHILTTG
-730 LKDSFGSWNNRRP
+730 LGDSFGPWNTRRP
-743 FSYDF
+743 FSYNF
-748 ADGGLYLGGTETA
+748 ADGGLDLGGTETA

-782 GSRQSMDYL
+782 GSRQSMDYMEL
-791 EFVHWGASNVG
+791 VHWGASNTG

-809 RDSKGFFAEFERKG
+809 RDSKGFLAEFERLG
-823 DNTIQNT
+823 DNTIKNT

-842 AITVNAPTDS
+842 AIIMNAETGDS
-852 ESVYVKGTCNDV
+852 SIYLLGTCADNN
-864 DNWYIGKGG
+864 NWYIGKGG

-880 YSYKSNAAIYLTNNG
+880 YSYATNAAINITNAGDIALSPKGVEMTHVNNVRFYVHG
-895 EVSLAPQNT
+895 ERWT
-904 AVVNVNRDRMH
+904 ASQSGGWGD
-915 INGTQWVA
+915 QW
-923 NQPHVWGN
+923 GL
-931 QWQTEAPIFVDFG
+931 EAPIFVDHG
-944 TGIPND
+944 YVGPD
-950 TYMPIIKARSQI
+950 SYYPIIKGRSLI
-962 TGGYATKADFGIYR
+962 TNQGYTTAVDFGMR
-976 HGAVDTWGDAVIRVG
+976 RVPQNWGQAIIRVG
-991 SAESGDSSHPNA
+991 SAEASPAAGHPQA
-1003 IYTFRANGDFKAP
+1003 VFEFHHDGTFYSPGNGNF
-1016 AGLRAGVNLG
+1016 
-1026 VGTDP
+1026 
-1031 VLGGHS
+1031 
-1037 IAIGDN
+1037 N
-1043 DTGLMWGGDGRI
+1043 D
-1055 NLLANGQHI
+1055 
-1064 ASWGV
+1064 V
-1069 FHQEHPGLW
+1069 
-1078 SVGAGF
+1078 
-1084 WTEVDKAIISHG
+1084 
-1096 HLIQANDSYSTYVR
+1096 
-1110 DIYIRS
+1110 YIRS
-1116 DIRVKKDLVKF
+1116 DGRL
-1127 ENASKTLSKINGY
+1127 KINV
-1140 KYLQKRGTNEDG
+1140 EDY
-1152 SERWEENAGLIAQ
+1152 EENAVDKVNKLKVKTYDKVKSLNDREVIGHEIGIIAQ
-1165 EVQAILP
+1165 DLQEVLP
-1172 ELVEGDPD
+1172 EAVKTAKIG
-1180 SENLL
+1180 
-1185 RLNYNGVVGLNT
+1185 GLDNP
-1197 AAINEHTEEIALL
+1197 EEILTISNSAVNALL
-1210 KEENNRLKEENKILH
+1210 IKAVQEMSEENKLLRE
-1225 DRLAAI
+1225 RLAAI
-1231 EAKLFG
+1231 EAKLG

>member
-186 KTETDR
+186 KAETDR
-192 TIAANKVYAENQLTD
+192 TIAANKAYAENQLTD

-234 EAKNSAIHSKV
+234 EAKNTAIHSKV

-297 PSARNLD
+297 PNARNLD

-316 HIAMILHV
+316 HLALALHV
-324 PHPSGVNHARGF
+324 PHPSGLNHSRGF
-336 EFNYGSNPVP
+336 DFTYGSNVVP

-392 LNFGI
+392 IDFGS
-397 EGGWFK
+397 ESGWFK
-403 LGTLTMPQQHGRT
+403 IATVYLPQNYGRS

-426 YNVGMNGQ
+426 WNVGQTGQ
-434 ANIIELVI
+434 CNIIELVL
-442 RCGNNSP
+442 RTGNNSP
-449 KGVVFNAYYSIWYHE
+449 KGINIVAYHHISGYDNLFCAINTSNDNYDIYAYYS
-464 QHFCAI
+464 QH
-470 PTDGDNYDLYA
+470 TSL
-481 YYGAHT
+481 
-487 GFVLAEY
+487 VLVEY
-494 QVSSGG
+494 QASSD
-500 VSLNLLD
+500 VNLTVLD
-507 TPEYLGGEKP
+507 RPEYVGEKP
-517 VADEIFDALNISS
+517 VAEHIFDAYTIRS
-530 FNNFSNRG
+530 FNSFSNRG

-550 DIEHLNEQPTNA
+550 DIEHLNEQQTNS

-584 NAYRLATGYEDTNQE
+584 NQYRLATGYEDTNQE

-678 NGELHITGGK
+678 NGELHITGGR

-711 NYGLILRND
+711 NYGLMLRND

-782 GSRQSMDYL
+782 GSRQSMDYMEL
-791 EFVHWGASNVG
+791 VHWGASNTG

-809 RDSKGFFAEFERKG
+809 RDSKGFFAEFERLG
-823 DNTIQNT
+823 DNTIKNT

-842 AITVNAPTDS
+842 AIIMNAESGDS
-852 ESVYVKGTCNDV
+852 SIYLLGTCADNN
-864 DNWYIGKGG
+864 NWYIGKGG

-880 YSYKSNAAIYLTNNG
+880 YSYATNAAVNITNAGDIALSPKGVEMTHVNNVRFYVHG
-895 EVSLAPQNT
+895 ERWT
-904 AVVNVNRDRMH
+904 ASQSGGWGD
-915 INGTQWVA
+915 QW
-923 NQPHVWGN
+923 GL
-931 QWQTEAPIFVDFG
+931 EAPIFVDHG
-944 TGIPND
+944 YVGPD
-950 TYMPIIKARSQI
+950 SYYPIIKGRSLI
-962 TGGYATKADFGIYR
+962 TNQGYTTAVDFGMR
-976 HGAVDTWGDAVIRVG
+976 RVPQNWGQAIIRVG
-991 SAESGDSSHPNA
+991 SAEASPAAGHPQA
-1003 IYTFRANGDFKAP
+1003 VFEFHHDGTFYCPSNGNF
-1016 AGLRAGVNLG
+1016 
-1026 VGTDP
+1026 
-1031 VLGGHS
+1031 
-1037 IAIGDN
+1037 N
-1043 DTGLMWGGDGRI
+1043 D
-1055 NLLANGQHI
+1055 
-1064 ASWGV
+1064 V
-1069 FHQEHPGLW
+1069 
-1078 SVGAGF
+1078 
-1084 WTEVDKAIISHG
+1084 
-1096 HLIQANDSYSTYVR
+1096 
-1110 DIYIRS
+1110 YIRS
-1116 DIRVKKDLVKF
+1116 DGRL
-1127 ENASKTLSKINGY
+1127 KINV
-1140 KYLQKRGTNEDG
+1140 EDY
-1152 SERWEENAGLIAQ
+1152 EENAVDKVNKLKVKTYDKVKSLNDREVIGHEIGIIAQ
-1165 EVQAILP
+1165 DLQEVLP
-1172 ELVEGDPD
+1172 EAVKTAKIG
-1180 SENLL
+1180 
-1185 RLNYNGVVGLNT
+1185 GLDNP
-1197 AAINEHTEEIALL
+1197 EEILTISNSAVNALL
-1210 KEENNRLKEENKILH
+1210 IKAVQEMSEENKLLRE
-1225 DRLAAI
+1225 RLAAI
-1231 EAKLFG
+1231 EAKLG

>member
-186 KTETDR
+186 KAETDR
-192 TIAANKVYAENQLTD
+192 TIAANKAYAENQLTD

-234 EAKNSAIHSKV
+234 EAKNTAIHSKV

-297 PSARNLD
+297 PNARNLD

-316 HIAMILHV
+316 HLALALHV
-324 PHPSGVNHARGF
+324 PHPSGLNHSRGF
-336 EFNYGSNPVP
+336 DFTYGSNVVP

-357 NLSYSH
+357 HLAYSH

-371 PTPAEIGV
+371 PSPSELNV
-379 YSKAEIDRLFQKT
+379 YSKQEVDRMFQKT
-392 LNFGI
+392 INFGV
-397 EGGWFK
+397 ETGWFK
-403 LGTLTMPQQHGRT
+403 IATAFIPQNDGRSL
-416 AKIRLVGGNG
+416 KIRLIGGNG
-426 YNVGMNGQ
+426 WNVGQTGQ
-434 ANIIELVI
+434 CNIIELVI
-442 RCGNNSP
+442 RTSNGSP
-449 KGVVFNAYYSIWYHE
+449 KGINFVAYHHVSGYE
-464 QHFCAI
+464 NQFCAI
-470 PTDGDNYDLYA
+470 NTGDDTYDIYA
-481 YYGAHT
+481 YYFEFT
-487 GFVLAEY
+487 NMVMAEY
-494 QVSSGG
+494 QASSD
-500 VSLNLLD
+500 VNLTVLD
-507 TPEYLGGEKP
+507 RPEYVGEKP
-517 VADEIFDALNISS
+517 VAEHIFDAYTIYS
-530 FNNFSNRG
+530 FNSFSNRG

-550 DIEHLNEQPTNA
+550 DIEHLNEQQTNA
-562 KKMLRRF
+562 KKKLRRF

-584 NAYRLATGYEDTNQE
+584 QNYRLATGYDDVNQQ
-599 LLLTAT
+599 LLLSAAT
-605 SGLHVKKLT
+605 GLHVKRLT
-614 LDGGVTGNS
+614 LDGGVGNA
-623 GIDIRRGPNESSHFN
+623 GIDIRRGPNEASHFN

-678 NGELHITGGK
+678 NGELHITGGR

-720 GSSFHILTTD
+720 GTSFHILTTD
-730 LKDSFGSWNNRRP
+730 LKDSFGNWNNRRP

-748 ADGGLYLGGTETA
+748 AEGGLDLGGTETA

-782 GSRQSMDYL
+782 GSRQSMDYMEL
-791 EFVHWGASNVG
+791 VHWGASNTG

-809 RDSKGFFAEFERKG
+809 RDSKGFLAEFERLG
-823 DNTIQNT
+823 DNTIKNT

-842 AITVNAPTDS
+842 AIVMNAETGDS
-852 ESVYVKGTCNDV
+852 SIYLLGTCADNN
-864 DNWYIGKGG
+864 NWYIGKGG

-880 YSYKSNAAIYLTNNG
+880 YSYATNAAVNITNAGDIALSPKGIEMTHVNNVRFYVHG
-895 EVSLAPQNT
+895 ERWT
-904 AVVNVNRDRMH
+904 ASQSGGWGD
-915 INGTQWVA
+915 QW
-923 NQPHVWGN
+923 GL
-931 QWQTEAPIFVDFG
+931 EAPIFVDHG
-944 TGIPND
+944 YVGPD
-950 TYMPIIKARSQI
+950 SYYPIIKGRSLI
-962 TGGYATKADFGIYR
+962 TNQGYTTAVDFGLR
-976 HGAVDTWGDAVIRVG
+976 RVPQNWGQAIIRVG
-991 SAESGDSSHPNA
+991 SAEASPAAGHPQA
-1003 IYTFRANGDFKAP
+1003 VFEFHHDGTFYCPGNGNF
-1016 AGLRAGVNLG
+1016 
-1026 VGTDP
+1026 
-1031 VLGGHS
+1031 
-1037 IAIGDN
+1037 N
-1043 DTGLMWGGDGRI
+1043 D
-1055 NLLANGQHI
+1055 
-1064 ASWGV
+1064 V
-1069 FHQEHPGLW
+1069 
-1078 SVGAGF
+1078 
-1084 WTEVDKAIISHG
+1084 
-1096 HLIQANDSYSTYVR
+1096 
-1110 DIYIRS
+1110 YIRS
-1116 DIRVKKDLVKF
+1116 DRRL
-1127 ENASKTLSKINGY
+1127 KINV
-1140 KYLQKRGTNEDG
+1140 EDY
-1152 SERWEENAGLIAQ
+1152 EENAVDKVNKLKVKTYDKVKSLNDREVIGHEIGIIAQ
-1165 EVQAILP
+1165 DLQEVLP
-1172 ELVEGDPD
+1172 EAVK
-1180 SENLL
+1180 
-1185 RLNYNGVVGLNT
+1185 T
-1197 AAINEHTEEIALL
+1197 ANIGGFDNPEEILTISNSAVNALL
-1210 KEENNRLKEENKILH
+1210 IKAVQEMSEENKLLRG
-1225 DRLAAI
+1225 RLAAI
-1231 EAKLFG
+1231 EAKLG

>member
-186 KTETDR
+186 KAETDR

-234 EAKNSAIHSKV
+234 EAKNTAIHSKV

-266 DGSSD
+266 DGSAD

-297 PSARNLD
+297 PNARNLD

-336 EFNYGSNPVP
+336 EFTYGSNPVH
-346 TVKTYGYDELG
+346 TVRTYGYDELG
-357 NLSYSH
+357 HLAYSH

-371 PTPAEIGV
+371 PTPAEIGA

-392 LNFGI
+392 IDFGS
-397 EGGWFK
+397 ESGWFK
-403 LGTLTMPQQHGRT
+403 IATVYLPQNYGRS

-426 YNVGMNGQ
+426 YNVGQTGQ
-434 ANIIELVI
+434 CNIIELVL
-442 RCGNNSP
+442 RTGNDSP
-449 KGVVFNAYYSIWYHE
+449 KGINIVAYHHISGYDN
-464 QHFCAI
+464 QFCAI
-470 PTDGDNYDLYA
+470 NTSNDNYDIYA
-481 YYGAHT
+481 QYSQHT
-487 GFVLAEY
+487 SLVLVEY
-494 QVSSGG
+494 QASNDV
-500 VSLNLLD
+500 NLTVLD
-507 TPEYLGGEKP
+507 RPEYVGEKP
-517 VADEIFDALNISS
+517 VAEHIFDAYTIRS
-530 FNNFSNRG
+530 FNSFSNRG

-569 RSSAPA
+569 RSCAPA

-599 LLLTAT
+599 LLLTVT

-651 WFGFGDGQTKDF
+651 WFGFGDGTTKDF

-678 NGELHITGGK
+678 DGELHITGGK

-711 NYGLILRND
+711 NYGLMLRND

-748 ADGGLYLGGTETA
+748 ADGGLYLGGTATA

-782 GSRQSMDYL
+782 GSRQSMDYMEL
-791 EFVHWGASNVG
+791 VHWGASNTG

-809 RDSKGFFAEFERKG
+809 RDSKGFFAEFERLG
-823 DNTIQNT
+823 DNTIKNT

-842 AITVNAPTDS
+842 AIIMNAETGDS
-852 ESVYVKGTCNDV
+852 SIYLLGTCADNN
-864 DNWYIGKGG
+864 NWYIGKGG

-880 YSYKSNAAIYLTNNG
+880 YSYATNAAVNITNAGDIALSPKGVEMTHVNNVRFYVHG
-895 EVSLAPQNT
+895 ERWT
-904 AVVNVNRDRMH
+904 ASQSGGWGD
-915 INGTQWVA
+915 QW
-923 NQPHVWGN
+923 GL
-931 QWQTEAPIFVDFG
+931 EAPIFVDHG
-944 TGIPND
+944 YVGPD
-950 TYMPIIKARSQI
+950 SYYPIIKGRSLI
-962 TGGYATKADFGIYR
+962 TNQGYTTAVDFGMR
-976 HGAVDTWGDAVIRVG
+976 RVPQNWGQAIIRVG
-991 SAESGDSSHPNA
+991 SAEASPAAGHPQA
-1003 IYTFRANGDFKAP
+1003 VFEFHHDGTFYSPGNGNF
-1016 AGLRAGVNLG
+1016 
-1026 VGTDP
+1026 
-1031 VLGGHS
+1031 
-1037 IAIGDN
+1037 N
-1043 DTGLMWGGDGRI
+1043 D
-1055 NLLANGQHI
+1055 
-1064 ASWGV
+1064 V
-1069 FHQEHPGLW
+1069 
-1078 SVGAGF
+1078 
-1084 WTEVDKAIISHG
+1084 
-1096 HLIQANDSYSTYVR
+1096 
-1110 DIYIRS
+1110 YIRS
-1116 DIRVKKDLVKF
+1116 DRRL
-1127 ENASKTLSKINGY
+1127 KINV
-1140 KYLQKRGTNEDG
+1140 EDY
-1152 SERWEENAGLIAQ
+1152 EENAVDKVNKLKVKTYDKVKSLNDREVIGHEIGIIAQ
-1165 EVQAILP
+1165 DLQEVLP
-1172 ELVEGDPD
+1172 EAVKTAKIG
-1180 SENLL
+1180 
-1185 RLNYNGVVGLNT
+1185 GLDNP
-1197 AAINEHTEEIALL
+1197 EEILTISNSAVNALL
-1210 KEENNRLKEENKILH
+1210 IKAVQEMSEENKLLRE
-1225 DRLAAI
+1225 RLAAI

>member
-234 EAKNSAIHSKV
+234 EAKNTAIHSKV

-297 PSARNLD
+297 PNARNLD

-316 HIAMILHV
+316 HLALALHV
-324 PHPSGVNHARGF
+324 PHPSGLNHSRGF
-336 EFNYGSNPVP
+336 DFTYGSNVVP

-371 PTPAEIGV
+371 PTPAEIGA
-379 YSKAEIDRLFQKT
+379 YSKAEIDRMFQKT
-392 LNFGI
+392 LDFGI
-397 EGGWFK
+397 ESGWFK
-403 LGTLTMPQQHGRT
+403 IATVYLPQQYGRS

-426 YNVGMNGQ
+426 YNVGQTGQ
-434 ANIIELVI
+434 ANIIELVL
-442 RCGNNSP
+442 RSGNGNP
-449 KGVVFNAYYSIWYHE
+449 VGVVFNAYMTIWYID
-464 QHFCAI
+464 QKFCAI
-470 PTDGDNYDLYA
+470 PTGGDSYDI
-481 YYGAHT
+481 YGSYSGHT

-494 QVSSGG
+494 QTSPDV
-500 VSLNLLD
+500 NLTLYD
-507 TPEYLGGEKP
+507 KPQFIGSQLPEAETK
-517 VADEIFDALNISS
+517 FDAYTITS
-530 FNNFSNRG
+530 FSTYRNHG
-538 TLNFAGNHQGQY
+538 TLNFGANSQGQY

-569 RSSAPA
+569 RSCAPA

-614 LDGGVTGNS
+614 LDGGAAGGNS

-651 WFGFGDGQTKDF
+651 WFGFGDLTTKDF

-711 NYGLILRND
+711 NYGLMFRND
-720 GSSFHILTTD
+720 GTSFHILTTD
-730 LKDSFGSWNNRRP
+730 LKDSFGNWNNRRP

-748 ADGGLYLGGTETA
+748 ATGGLDLGGTDTA

-773 LEDNLFFKA
+773 IEDNLVFRA

-809 RDSKGFFAEFERKG
+809 RDSKGFLAEFERKG

-830 FFGKLKVNRGSD
+830 FFGRFKVNGDSN
-842 AITVNAPTDS
+842 AITINAPTDS
-852 ESVYVKGTCNDV
+852 DAVYVKGTCNDV

-873 ADNGLAF
+873 AGNGLVF
-880 YSYKSNAAIYLTNNG
+880 CSYKTNAAVHLTDNG
-895 EVSLAPQNT
+895 EVLLAPQNT
-904 AVVNVNRDRMH
+904 AIVNINRDRIH

-923 NQPHVWGN
+923 NQPHGWGN
-931 QWQTEAPIFVDFG
+931 QWLSEAPIFVDFG
-944 TGIPND
+944 TGVPND

-962 TGGYATKADFGIYR
+962 AGGYATKADFGIYR

-1185 RLNYNGVVGLNT
+1185 RLNYNGVIGLIT
-1197 AAINEHTEEIALL
+1197 AAINEHTEEISLL
-1210 KEENNRLKEENKILH
+1210 KEENKLLR
-1225 DRLAAI
+1225 DRLAVI

>member
-234 EAKNSAIHSKV
+234 EAKNTAIHSKV

-266 DGSSD
+266 DGSAD

-297 PSARNLD
+297 PNARNLD

-336 EFNYGSNPVP
+336 EFTYGSNPVH
-346 TVKTYGYDELG
+346 TVRTYGYDELG
-357 NLSYSH
+357 HLAYSH

-371 PTPAEIGV
+371 PSPSELNV
-379 YSKAEIDRLFQKT
+379 YSKQEVDRMFQKT
-392 LNFGI
+392 INFGV
-397 EGGWFK
+397 ETGWFK
-403 LGTLTMPQQHGRT
+403 IATAFIPQNDGRSL
-416 AKIRLVGGNG
+416 KIRLIGGNG
-426 YNVGMNGQ
+426 WNVGQTGQ
-434 ANIIELVI
+434 CNIIELVI
-442 RCGNNSP
+442 RTSNGSP
-449 KGVVFNAYYSIWYHE
+449 KGINFVAYHHVSGYE
-464 QHFCAI
+464 NQFCAI
-470 PTDGDNYDLYA
+470 NTGDDTYDIYA
-481 YYGAHT
+481 YYFEFT
-487 GFVLAEY
+487 NMVMAEY
-494 QVSSGG
+494 QASSD
-500 VSLNLLD
+500 VNLTVLD
-507 TPEYLGGEKP
+507 RPEYVGEKP
-517 VADEIFDALNISS
+517 VADHIYDAYTIRS
-530 FNNFSNRG
+530 FNSFSNRG

-550 DIEHLNEQPTNA
+550 DIEHLNEQQTNS

-605 SGLHVKKLT
+605 TGLHVKRLT
-614 LDGGVTGNS
+614 LDGGAAGGNA
-623 GIDIRRGPNESSHFN
+623 GIDIRRGPNEASHFN

-651 WFGFGDGQTKDF
+651 WFGFGDLTTKDF

-673 INLIE
+673 INLVE
-678 NGELHITGGK
+678 NGELQISGGK

-705 LAVKGG
+705 LAVRGG
-711 NYGLILRND
+711 NYGVIFRND
-720 GSSFHILTTD
+720 GTNFHLLTTN
-730 LKDSFGSWNNRRP
+730 LKDSFGTWNNRRP

-748 ADGGLYLGGTETA
+748 ATGGLDLGGTDTA

-773 LEDNLFFKA
+773 IEDNLVFRA

-791 EFVHWGASNVG
+791 EFVHWGASNTG

-809 RDSKGFFAEFERKG
+809 RDSKGFFAEFERLG
-823 DNTIQNT
+823 DNTIKNT

-842 AITVNAPTDS
+842 AIIMNAESGDS
-852 ESVYVKGTCNDV
+852 SIYLLGTCADNN
-864 DNWYIGKGG
+864 NWYIGKGG

-880 YSYKSNAAIYLTNNG
+880 YSYATNAAINITNAGDIALSPKGVEMTHVNNVRFYVHG
-895 EVSLAPQNT
+895 ERWT
-904 AVVNVNRDRMH
+904 ASQSGGWND
-915 INGTQWVA
+915 QW
-923 NQPHVWGN
+923 GL
-931 QWQTEAPIFVDFG
+931 EAPIFVDHG
-944 TGIPND
+944 YVGPD
-950 TYMPIIKARSQI
+950 SYYPIIKGRSLI
-962 TGGYATKADFGIYR
+962 TNQGYTTAVDFGLR
-976 HGAVDTWGDAVIRVG
+976 RVPNAWGQAIIRVG
-991 SAESGDSSHPNA
+991 SAEASPAAGHPQA
-1003 IYTFRANGDFKAP
+1003 VFEFHHDGTFYCPGNGNF
-1016 AGLRAGVNLG
+1016 
-1026 VGTDP
+1026 
-1031 VLGGHS
+1031 
-1037 IAIGDN
+1037 N
-1043 DTGLMWGGDGRI
+1043 D
-1055 NLLANGQHI
+1055 
-1064 ASWGV
+1064 V
-1069 FHQEHPGLW
+1069 
-1078 SVGAGF
+1078 
-1084 WTEVDKAIISHG
+1084 
-1096 HLIQANDSYSTYVR
+1096 
-1110 DIYIRS
+1110 YIRS
-1116 DIRVKKDLVKF
+1116 DRRL
-1127 ENASKTLSKINGY
+1127 KINV
-1140 KYLQKRGTNEDG
+1140 EDY
-1152 SERWEENAGLIAQ
+1152 EENAVDKVNKLKVKTYDKVKSLNDREVIGHEIGIIAQ
-1165 EVQAILP
+1165 DLQEVLP
-1172 ELVEGDPD
+1172 EAVK
-1180 SENLL
+1180 
-1185 RLNYNGVVGLNT
+1185 T
-1197 AAINEHTEEIALL
+1197 AKIGGFDNPEEILTISNSAVNALL
-1210 KEENNRLKEENKILH
+1210 IKAVQEMSEENKLLRE
-1225 DRLAAI
+1225 RLAAI
-1231 EAKLFG
+1231 EAKLG

>member
-92 ATIAANHAE
+92 STIAANHAE

-113 DATIEANKNKAASDL
+113 DATIEANKNKASSDL

-186 KTETDR
+186 KAETDR

-234 EAKNSAIHSKV
+234 EAKNTAIHSKV

-266 DGSSD
+266 DGSAD

-336 EFNYGSNPVP
+336 EFTYGSNPVH
-346 TVKTYGYDELG
+346 TVRTYGYDELG
-357 NLSYSH
+357 HLAYSH

-371 PTPAEIGV
+371 PTPAEIGA

-392 LNFGI
+392 IDFGS
-397 EGGWFK
+397 ESGWFK
-403 LGTLTMPQQHGRT
+403 IATVYLPQNYGRS

-426 YNVGMNGQ
+426 YNVGQTGQ
-434 ANIIELVI
+434 CNIIELVL
-442 RCGNNSP
+442 RTGNDSP
-449 KGVVFNAYYSIWYHE
+449 KGINIVAYHHISGYDNLFCAINTSNDNYDIYAYYS
-464 QHFCAI
+464 QH
-470 PTDGDNYDLYA
+470 TSL
-481 YYGAHT
+481 
-487 GFVLAEY
+487 VLVEY
-494 QVSSGG
+494 QASTDV
-500 VSLNLLD
+500 NLTVLD
-507 TPEYLGGEKP
+507 RPEYVGEKP
-517 VADEIFDALNISS
+517 VAEHIFDAYTIRS
-530 FNNFSNRG
+530 FNSFSNRG

-550 DIEHLNEQPTNA
+550 DIEHLNEQQTNS

-605 SGLHVKKLT
+605 TGLHVKRLT
-614 LDGGVTGNS
+614 LDGGAAGGNS

-651 WFGFGDGQTKDF
+651 WFGFGDLTTKDF

-678 NGELHITGGK
+678 DGELHITGGK

-711 NYGLILRND
+711 NYGLMLRND

-782 GSRQSMDYL
+782 GSRQSMDYMEL
-791 EFVHWGASNVG
+791 VHWGASNTG

-809 RDSKGFFAEFERKG
+809 RDSKGFLAEFERLG
-823 DNTIQNT
+823 DNTIKNT

-842 AITVNAPTDS
+842 AITINAETGDS
-852 ESVYVKGTCNDV
+852 SVYLLGTCADNN
-864 DNWYIGKGG
+864 NWYIGKGG

-880 YSYKSNAAIYLTNNG
+880 YSYATNAAINITNAGDIALSPKGVEMTHVNNVRFYVHG
-895 EVSLAPQNT
+895 ERWT
-904 AVVNVNRDRMH
+904 ASQSGGWND
-915 INGTQWVA
+915 QW
-923 NQPHVWGN
+923 GL
-931 QWQTEAPIFVDFG
+931 EAPIFVDHG
-944 TGIPND
+944 YVGPD
-950 TYMPIIKARSQI
+950 SYYPILKGRSLI
-962 TGGYATKADFGIYR
+962 TNQGYTTAVDFGMR
-976 HGAVDTWGDAVIRVG
+976 RVPQNWGQAIIRVG
-991 SAESGDSSHPNA
+991 SAEASPAAGHPQA
-1003 IYTFRANGDFKAP
+1003 VFEFHHDGTFYSPGNGNF
-1016 AGLRAGVNLG
+1016 
-1026 VGTDP
+1026 
-1031 VLGGHS
+1031 
-1037 IAIGDN
+1037 N
-1043 DTGLMWGGDGRI
+1043 D
-1055 NLLANGQHI
+1055 
-1064 ASWGV
+1064 V
-1069 FHQEHPGLW
+1069 
-1078 SVGAGF
+1078 
-1084 WTEVDKAIISHG
+1084 
-1096 HLIQANDSYSTYVR
+1096 
-1110 DIYIRS
+1110 YIRS
-1116 DIRVKKDLVKF
+1116 DRRL
-1127 ENASKTLSKINGY
+1127 KINV
-1140 KYLQKRGTNEDG
+1140 EDY
-1152 SERWEENAGLIAQ
+1152 EENAVDKVNKLKVKTYDKVKSLNDREVIGHEIGIIAQ
-1165 EVQAILP
+1165 DLQEVLP
-1172 ELVEGDPD
+1172 EAVKTAKIG
-1180 SENLL
+1180 
-1185 RLNYNGVVGLNT
+1185 GLDNP
-1197 AAINEHTEEIALL
+1197 EEILTISNSAVNALL
-1210 KEENNRLKEENKILH
+1210 IKAIQEMSEENKILRE
-1225 DRLAAI
+1225 RLAAI
-1231 EAKLFG
+1231 EAKLG

>member
-1 MQSIQFKRTNVSGK
+1 MQSIQFKRTSVSGK

-92 ATIAANHAE
+92 STIANNHAE

-113 DATIEANKNKAASDL
+113 DATIEANKNKAASEL
-128 AGVKAELSDTINANK
+128 AGVKSELSDTITANK

-162 DIKSRTDATIASNDK
+162 DIKSRTDATIAINDK

-186 KTETDR
+186 KAETDR
-192 TIAANKVYAENQLTD
+192 TIADNKTYAENQLTD

-234 EAKNSAIHSKV
+234 EAKNTAIHSKF

-304 YFGAFRMNDLAG
+304 YFGAFRTNDLAD

-336 EFNYGSNPVP
+336 EFTYGSNPHA
-346 TVKTYGYDELG
+346 TVRTYGYDELG
-357 NLSYSH
+357 HLAYSH

-371 PTPAEIGV
+371 PTPAEIGA

-392 LNFGI
+392 LNFGV

-426 YNVGMNGQ
+426 YNVGQNGQ
-434 ANIIELVI
+434 ANVIELVI

-449 KGVVFNAYYSIWYHE
+449 KGVVFNAYYSIWYYE
-464 QHFCAI
+464 QYFCAI

-538 TLNFAGNHQGQY
+538 TLNFGGNHQGQY
-550 DIEHLNEQPTNA
+550 DIEHLNEQQTNA

-584 NAYRLATGYEDTNQE
+584 QSYRLATGYEDVNQQ
-599 LLLTAT
+599 LLLSAS
-605 SGLHVKKLT
+605 SGLHIRRMT
-614 LDGGVTGNS
+614 IDGGLGGNS
-623 GIDIRRGPNESSHFN
+623 AIDFRRGPNESCHLN
-638 FMDYRTGQ
+638 FFDYRTGT

-651 WFGFGDGQTKDF
+651 WFGFGDAQTKDF

-678 NGELHITGGK
+678 DGELHITGGK

-711 NYGLILRND
+711 NYGLMLRND

-782 GSRQSMDYL
+782 GSRQSMDYMEL
-791 EFVHWGASNVG
+791 VHWGASNTG

-809 RDSKGFFAEFERKG
+809 RDSKGFFAEFERLG
-823 DNTIQNT
+823 DNTIKNT

-842 AITVNAPTDS
+842 AIIMNAETGDS
-852 ESVYVKGTCNDV
+852 SVYLLGTCADNN
-864 DNWYIGKGG
+864 NWYIGKGG
-873 ADNGLAF
+873 GDNGLAF
-880 YSYKSNAAIYLTNNG
+880 YSYATNAAINLTNAGDIALSPKGVEMVHVNNARLYVHG
-895 EVSLAPQNT
+895 ERWT
-904 AVVNVNRDRMH
+904 AS
-915 INGTQWVA
+915 
-923 NQPHVWGN
+923 QPGDWGN
-931 QWQTEAPIFVDFG
+931 QWRVEAPIFVDHG
-944 TGIPND
+944 YVGQD
-950 TYMPIIKARSQI
+950 CYYPIVKARSLI
-962 TGGYATKADFGIYR
+962 TNQGYTTAVDFGMRRIPNN
-976 HGAVDTWGDAVIRVG
+976 WGQAIIRVG
-991 SAESGDSSHPNA
+991 SAENSPDNGHPQA
-1003 IYTFRANGDFKAP
+1003 VFEFHHDGFFYTPGNGSF
-1016 AGLRAGVNLG
+1016 
-1026 VGTDP
+1026 
-1031 VLGGHS
+1031 
-1037 IAIGDN
+1037 N
-1043 DTGLMWGGDGRI
+1043 DV
-1055 NLLANGQHI
+1055 H
-1064 ASWGV
+1064 
-1069 FHQEHPGLW
+1069 
-1078 SVGAGF
+1078 
-1084 WTEVDKAIISHG
+1084 
-1096 HLIQANDSYSTYVR
+1096 
-1110 DIYIRS
+1110 IRS
-1116 DIRVKKDLVKF
+1116 DERL
-1127 ENASKTLSKINGY
+1127 KIN
-1140 KYLQKRGTNEDG
+1140 K
-1152 SERWEENAGLIAQ
+1152 EELEEGALDKLNSLTVYSYDKVKSLSDDTVVGRELGVIAQ
-1165 EVQAILP
+1165 DVEKVMP
-1172 ELVEGDPD
+1172 EAVHVCSDGDT
-1180 SENLL
+1180 ENP
-1185 RLNYNGVVGLNT
+1185 GEIKTISVSS
-1197 AAINEHTEEIALL
+1197 INALFVKAFQELTTKYDAMNEEL
-1210 KEENNRLKEENKILH
+1210 KAVKAE
-1225 DRLAAI
+1225 LAAI
-1231 EAKLFG
+1231 KSCK

>member
-186 KTETDR
+186 KAETDR
-192 TIAANKVYAENQLTD
+192 TIAANKAYAENQLTD

-234 EAKNSAIHSKV
+234 EAKNTAIHSKV

-297 PSARNLD
+297 PNARNLD

-316 HIAMILHV
+316 HLALALHV
-324 PHPSGVNHARGF
+324 PHPSGLNHSRGF
-336 EFNYGSNPVP
+336 DFTYGSNVVP

-357 NLSYSH
+357 HLAYSH

-371 PTPAEIGV
+371 PTPAEIGA
-379 YSKAEIDRLFQKT
+379 YSKAEIDRMFQKT
-392 LNFGI
+392 IDFGS
-397 EGGWFK
+397 ESGWFK
-403 LGTLTMPQQHGRT
+403 IATVYLPQNYGRS

-426 YNVGMNGQ
+426 WNVGQTGQ
-434 ANIIELVI
+434 CNIIELVI
-442 RCGNNSP
+442 RTGNGSP
-449 KGVVFNAYYSIWYHE
+449 KGINFVAYHHVSGYDNQFCAINTSDDTYDIYAYYSE
-464 QHFCAI
+464 F
-470 PTDGDNYDLYA
+470 TNM
-481 YYGAHT
+481 
-487 GFVLAEY
+487 VMAEY
-494 QVSSGG
+494 QASSD
-500 VSLNLLD
+500 VNLTVLD
-507 TPEYLGGEKP
+507 RPEYVGEKP
-517 VADEIFDALNISS
+517 VADHIYDAYTIRS
-530 FNNFSNRG
+530 FNSFSNRG

-550 DIEHLNEQPTNA
+550 DIEHMNEQPTNA

-569 RSSAPA
+569 RSSAVA

-584 NAYRLATGYEDTNQE
+584 QNYRLATGGTDSGQQ
-599 LLLTAT
+599 LLLSSGT
-605 SGLHVKKLT
+605 GLHIRRLT
-614 LDGGVTGNS
+614 IDGGLGSGSNA

-651 WFGFGDGQTKDF
+651 WFGFGDLTTKDF

-678 NGELHITGGK
+678 NGELHITGGR

-711 NYGLILRND
+711 NYGLIFRND
-720 GSSFHILTTD
+720 GVGFHILTTD
-730 LKDSFGSWNNRRP
+730 LGDSFGPWNTRRP
-743 FSYDF
+743 FSYNF

-782 GSRQSMDYL
+782 GSRQSMDYMEL
-791 EFVHWGASNVG
+791 VHWGASNTG

-809 RDSKGFFAEFERKG
+809 RDSKGFLAEFERLG
-823 DNTIQNT
+823 DNTIKNT

-842 AITVNAPTDS
+842 AIIMNAETGDS
-852 ESVYVKGTCNDV
+852 SIYLLGTCADNN
-864 DNWYIGKGG
+864 NWYIGKGG

-880 YSYKSNAAIYLTNNG
+880 YSYATNAAINITNAGDIALSPKGVEMTHVNNVRFYVHG
-895 EVSLAPQNT
+895 ERWT
-904 AVVNVNRDRMH
+904 ASQSGGWND
-915 INGTQWVA
+915 QW
-923 NQPHVWGN
+923 GL
-931 QWQTEAPIFVDFG
+931 EAPIFVDHG
-944 TGIPND
+944 YVGPD
-950 TYMPIIKARSQI
+950 SYYPIIKGRSLI
-962 TGGYATKADFGIYR
+962 TNQGYTTAVDFGLR
-976 HGAVDTWGDAVIRVG
+976 RVPQNWGQAVIRVG
-991 SAESGDSSHPNA
+991 SAEASPAAGHPQA
-1003 IYTFRANGDFKAP
+1003 VFEFHHDGTFYSPGNGNF
-1016 AGLRAGVNLG
+1016 
-1026 VGTDP
+1026 
-1031 VLGGHS
+1031 
-1037 IAIGDN
+1037 N
-1043 DTGLMWGGDGRI
+1043 D
-1055 NLLANGQHI
+1055 
-1064 ASWGV
+1064 V
-1069 FHQEHPGLW
+1069 
-1078 SVGAGF
+1078 
-1084 WTEVDKAIISHG
+1084 
-1096 HLIQANDSYSTYVR
+1096 
-1110 DIYIRS
+1110 YIRS
-1116 DIRVKKDLVKF
+1116 DGRL
-1127 ENASKTLSKINGY
+1127 KINV
-1140 KYLQKRGTNEDG
+1140 EDY
-1152 SERWEENAGLIAQ
+1152 EENAVDKVNKLKVKTYDKVKSLNDREVIGHEIGIIAQ
-1165 EVQAILP
+1165 DLQEVLP
-1172 ELVEGDPD
+1172 EAVKTAKIG
-1180 SENLL
+1180 
-1185 RLNYNGVVGLNT
+1185 GLDNP
-1197 AAINEHTEEIALL
+1197 EEILTISNSAVNALL
-1210 KEENNRLKEENKILH
+1210 IKAIQEMSEENKILRE
-1225 DRLAAI
+1225 RLAAI
-1231 EAKLFG
+1231 EAKLG